1 MINMSIRWRL
11 IFLSTVSVL
20 IMFGFTV
27 NEVLK
32 NEKKMNH
39 LETTRIKV
47 EALQSF
53 NTISSDAYRWLV
65 LSNDSSEKGLLLLKL
80 KTDLTRLAQYEKQ
93 LQQFDSNWTVEPQLV
108 ELKSVLE
115 RLARVTS
122 SINRDAS
129 QVTDNNTQLTERAFD
144 LLKGVLMELSE
155 YRINIVDEKVSQAN
169 AMFINLTHYV
179 FWTQREA
186 WLSYRLYR
194 SPELI
199 DQYLLSYVGAL
210 ERQQQLL
217 DMFFRSGSR
226 SSEIRKL
233 LSTFSKD
240 EFQNRFTDRILKGDF
255 SSPEI
260 YEHVE
265 GLERKKLAISK
276 AVGAYTKQLQFD
288 LTNNIAQQK
297 KQTLIMTLL
306 ILAISGVLLWLGV
319 ATSLRL
325 NRNLSIILRGGS
337 ECADSYGEPK
347 VIQIQ
352 GNDELTE
359 FTETLNRVMERN
371 YLHNKELITA
381 KEDAISANKAKSAF
395 LANMSHEIRTPLN
408 GIIGMAEILSQSQLS
423 ANQQEVLGDIESS
436 SHSLLV
442 LLNDILDLSKI
453 ESGNLMLSP
462 HNADLREAVYDSV
475 SVILSKAI
483 SKDIELDINIDYQ
496 TPQQLFFDEYRVRQ
510 VLTNLLSNAIKFT
523 SKGTITTDIAYTSMS
538 MGRGKLE
545 CSVSDTGI
553 GIEPEKLE
561 SIFEPFTQE
570 DGSITRQF
578 GGTGLGL
585 AICRQLVDLMG
596 GYITARSV
604 KGEGSTFTFCL
615 YVDVVEAPVQTFDNL
630 SRATIISN
638 SFNYLDQL
646 VKECER
652 LNVRANVVS
661 SIAAL
666 SESVKESDLILYCHT
681 LHHSMEKDLA
691 TLKVIYP
698 LARVIVCQHHLFKT
712 NLITET
718 VHSTHT
724 LPFLGRRFLTS
735 LQSLDVGEEQ
745 ASAVEP
751 KDEEVRSLNRR
762 ILIVEDNLMNQK
774 IASFFLEQA
783 GYEYLIASNG
793 QEAVDVITQGA
804 QFDAI
809 LMDCMM
815 PVMDGI
821 TATRAIRQWETTQ
834 QAAPL
839 PIIALTASVLEED
852 IKDCFEAG
860 MNAYLPKPYKSHQLY
875 DLFSS
880 LDIV

>member
-11 IFLSTVSVL
+11 ILLTTVSV
-20 IMFGFTV
+20 ITMFGFTV
-27 NEVLK
+27 NQVIK
-32 NEKKMNH
+32 NDTKMKN

-53 NTISSDAYRWLV
+53 NTVSSNAHRWLV
-65 LSNDSSEKGLLLLKL
+65 LSNDSSEKGQLLLTLQSELDRLSQYGARLKQSDENL
-80 KTDLTRLAQYEKQ
+80 NIEPLLT
-93 LQQFDSNWTVEPQLV
+93 
-108 ELKSVLE
+108 ELKNVVMSLTN
-115 RLARVTS
+115 A
-122 SINRDAS
+122 
-129 QVTDNNTQLTERAFD
+129 TQGSGNQALIEKAFG
-144 LLKGVLMELSE
+144 LLKGVLLQLSE
-155 YRINIVDEKVSQAN
+155 YRVALLDEDISQAD
-169 AMFINLTHYV
+169 AMFVHLTNYV
-179 FWTQREA
+179 FWSQREA
-186 WLSYRLYR
+186 WLSYSLYR
-194 SPELI
+194 SPEQKN
-199 DQYLLSYVGAL
+199 QYLLSYISAL
-210 ERQQQLL
+210 DRQQQLL
-217 DMFFRSGSR
+217 ETFFQSDT
-226 SSEIRKL
+226 SSPSIRQL
-233 LSTFSKD
+233 LNTVSQD
-240 EFQNRFTDRILKGDF
+240 EFQDKFATRILEGEL
-255 SSPEI
+255 SSPEV
-260 YEHVE
+260 YEHLKS
-265 GLERKKLAISK
+265 LEVKKRAISQ
-276 AVGAYTKQLQFD
+276 AISAYTKQLQFD
-288 LTNNIAQQK
+288 LTNNIALQK
-297 KQTLIMTLL
+297 RQTLVISFL
-306 ILAISGVLLWLGV
+306 ILAVSGVLLWLG
-319 ATSLRL
+319 AMISIRL
-325 NRNLSIILRGGS
+325 NRNLSMILKGVS
-337 ECADSYGEPK
+337 ECADNDGKPNTIKIE
-347 VIQIQ
+347 
-352 GNDELTE
+352 GNDELAE

-371 YLHNKELITA
+371 YLRNQELIAA
-381 KEDAISANKAKSAF
+381 KEDAVSANKAKSAF

-408 GIIGMAEILSQSQLS
+408 GIIGMAEILSQSKLS
-423 ANQQEVLGDIESS
+423 PNQQEVLGDIESS

-453 ESGNLMLSP
+453 ELGNLMLSP

-483 SKDIELDINIDYQ
+483 SKDIELDVNIDSQ
-496 TPQQLFFDEYRVRQ
+496 TPPQLFFDEYRVRQ

-523 SKGTITTDIAYTSMS
+523 SNGIITTDIAYTPMS

-570 DGSITRQF
+570 DGNITRQF

-615 YVDVVEAPVQTFDNL
+615 HVDVVETQVQSFENL
-630 SRATIISN
+630 NRATIISN

-652 LNVRANVVS
+652 LNIKPKVVGAIS
-661 SIAAL
+661 SLDEEI
-666 SESVKESDLILYCHT
+666 KESDFVLYCHT
-681 LHHSMEKDLA
+681 LHHSLQSDLA
-691 TLKVIYP
+691 ALKEQYP
-698 LARVIVCQHHLFKT
+698 LDRVIVCQHHLFKT
-712 NLITET
+712 NLITES

-724 LPFLGRRFLTS
+724 LPFLGRRFLNS
-735 LQSLDVGEEQ
+735 LLSLDANEEPVPE
-745 ASAVEP
+745 AKSE
-751 KDEEVRSLNRR
+751 KEEVRPLNRR

-804 QFDAI
+804 QFDAV

-821 TATRAIRQWETTQ
+821 TATRAIRQWESEQQTT
-834 QAAPL
+834 PL

-852 IKDCFEAG
+852 IKDCFDAG

>member
-1 MINMSIRWRL
+1 
-11 IFLSTVSVL
+11 
-20 IMFGFTV
+20 MFGFTV

-32 NEKKMNH
+32 NDEKMNH

-47 EALQSF
+47 EALQFF
-53 NTISSDAYRWLV
+53 NTVSSDAYRWLV
-65 LSNDSSEKGLLLLKL
+65 LSNDSPEKGQLLLTLQSEL
-80 KTDLTRLAQYEKQ
+80 DRLTQYGMRLQR
-93 LQQFDSNWTVEPQLV
+93 FDSNWSIDPQLA
-108 ELKSVLE
+108 ELKKLLMI
-115 RLARVTS
+115 LASTPET
-122 SINRDAS
+122 
-129 QVTDNNTQLTERAFD
+129 TDSRKLTERAFD
-144 LLKGVLMELSE
+144 LLKDVLMELSE
-155 YRINIVDEKVSQAN
+155 YRMALVDGNIGQAE

-186 WLSYRLYR
+186 WLSFSLYR
-194 SPELI
+194 SPELRN
-199 DQYLLSYVGAL
+199 QYLLSYVGAL

-217 DMFFRSGSR
+217 DTFFRSDTR
-226 SSEIRKL
+226 SPEIRQL
-233 LSTFSKD
+233 LNAVAKD
-240 EFQNRFTDRILKGDF
+240 DFQDKFISRILKGDF

-260 YEHVE
+260 YQHLKS
-265 GLERKKLAISK
+265 LEVKKRAISN
-276 AVGAYTKQLQFD
+276 AIGAYTNQIQFE
-288 LTNNIAQQK
+288 LTKNIALQK
-297 KQTLIMTLL
+297 RQTLVMTLL
-306 ILAISGVLLWLGV
+306 ILIASGVLMWLGV

-325 NRNLSIILRGGS
+325 NRNLSIILKGVS
-337 ECADSYGEPK
+337 ECADSYGQPK
-347 VIQIQ
+347 VICIQ
-352 GNDELTE
+352 GNDELAE

-423 ANQQEVLGDIESS
+423 PNQQEVLGDIESS

-475 SVILSKAI
+475 SVIQSKAI

-496 TPQQLFFDEYRVRQ
+496 TPSQLFFDEYRVRQ

-523 SKGTITTDIAYTSMS
+523 SKGTITTDIAYTPMS

-666 SESVKESDLILYCHT
+666 SESVKESDFILYCHT

-712 NLITET
+712 NLIRET

-745 ASAVEP
+745 TPQVEA

-804 QFDAI
+804 QFDAV

-821 TATRAIRQWETTQ
+821 TATRAIRQWEADQ
-834 QAAPL
+834 QVTPL

>member
-27 NEVLK
+27 NQVLK
-32 NEKKMNH
+32 NDKKMNN

-65 LSNDSSEKGLLLLKL
+65 LSNDSPDKGQLLLTLQSELGRLNQYGIKLQQSDSHWSIESQLMEL
-80 KTDLTRLAQYEKQ
+80 KTVLMSLA
-93 LQQFDSNWTVEPQLV
+93 
-108 ELKSVLE
+108 
-115 RLARVTS
+115 S
-122 SINRDAS
+122 SPENAE
-129 QVTDNNTQLTERAFD
+129 NEQLTERAFR
-144 LLKGVLMELSE
+144 LLKDVLMELSE
-155 YRINIVDEKVSQAN
+155 FHIALVDGNIDQTE
-169 AMFINLTHYV
+169 AMFIHLSNYV

-186 WLSYRLYR
+186 WLSYSLYR
-194 SPELI
+194 SPELRN
-199 DQYLLSYVGAL
+199 QYLLSYVGAL

-217 DMFFRSGSR
+217 DTFFRSDTR
-226 SSEIRKL
+226 SPEIRQL
-233 LSTFSKD
+233 LNAVAKD
-240 EFQNRFTDRILKGDF
+240 DFQAKFISRILKGDF

-260 YEHVE
+260 YEYLKS
-265 GLERKKLAISK
+265 LEIKKRAISK
-276 AVGAYTKQLQFD
+276 AISSYTKQLQFE
-288 LTNNIAQQK
+288 LTNNIALQK
-297 KQTLIMTLL
+297 RQTLVISLL
-306 ILAISGVLLWLGV
+306 ILVVSGVLLWLG
-319 ATSLRL
+319 AMTSIHL
-325 NRNLSIILRGGS
+325 NRNLSLILKGVS
-337 ECADSYGEPK
+337 ECADSDGKPK
-347 VIQIQ
+347 MIKID
-352 GNDELTE
+352 GNDELVE
-359 FTETLNRVMERN
+359 FTDTLNRVMERN
-371 YLHNKELITA
+371 YQHNQELVEA
-381 KEDAISANKAKSAF
+381 KEDAVSANKAKSAF

-408 GIIGMAEILSQSQLS
+408 GIIGMAEILSQSKLS
-423 ANQQEVLGDIESS
+423 PNQQEVLGDIESS

-483 SKDIELDINIDYQ
+483 SKDIELDVNIDSQ
-496 TPQQLFFDEYRVRQ
+496 TPAQLFFDEYRVRQ

-523 SKGTITTDIAYTSMS
+523 SNGTITTDIAYTPMS

-615 YVDVVEAPVQTFDNL
+615 YVDVVETQVQSFENL
-630 SRATIISN
+630 NRATIISN

-652 LNVRANVVS
+652 LNIKPKVVGSVS
-661 SIAAL
+661 SLDEEI
-666 SESVKESDLILYCHT
+666 KGSDFVLYCHT
-681 LHHSMEKDLA
+681 LHHSLQSDLA
-691 TLKVIYP
+691 ALKTQYP
-698 LARVIVCQHHLFKT
+698 LDRVIVCQHHLFKT
-712 NLITET
+712 NLITES

-724 LPFLGRRFLTS
+724 LPFLGRRFLNS
-735 LQSLDVGEEQ
+735 LLSLDANEELVPE
-745 ASAVEP
+745 AKSE
-751 KDEEVRSLNRR
+751 KEEVRPLNRR

-783 GYEYLIASNG
+783 GYEYLITSNG

-804 QFDAI
+804 QFDAV

-821 TATRAIRQWETTQ
+821 TATRAIRQWELEQ
-834 QAAPL
+834 QATPL

-852 IKDCFEAG
+852 IKDCFDAG

>member
-1 MINMSIRWRL
+1 
-11 IFLSTVSVL
+11 
-20 IMFGFTV
+20 MFGFTV
-27 NEVLK
+27 NQVLK
-32 NEKKMNH
+32 NDKKMNN

-65 LSNDSSEKGLLLLKL
+65 LSNDSPDKGQLLLTLQSELGRLNQYGIKLQQSDSHWSIESQLMEL
-80 KTDLTRLAQYEKQ
+80 KTVLMSLA
-93 LQQFDSNWTVEPQLV
+93 
-108 ELKSVLE
+108 
-115 RLARVTS
+115 S
-122 SINRDAS
+122 SPENAE
-129 QVTDNNTQLTERAFD
+129 NEQLTERAFR
-144 LLKGVLMELSE
+144 LLKDVLMELSE
-155 YRINIVDEKVSQAN
+155 FHIALVDGNIDQTE
-169 AMFINLTHYV
+169 AMFIHLSNYV

-186 WLSYRLYR
+186 WLSYSLYR
-194 SPELI
+194 SPELRN
-199 DQYLLSYVGAL
+199 QYLLSYVGAL

-217 DMFFRSGSR
+217 DTFFRSDTR
-226 SSEIRKL
+226 SPEIRQL
-233 LSTFSKD
+233 LNAVAKD
-240 EFQNRFTDRILKGDF
+240 DFQAKFISRILKGDF

-260 YEHVE
+260 YEHLKS
-265 GLERKKLAISK
+265 LEIKKRAISK
-276 AVGAYTKQLQFD
+276 AISSYTKQLQFE
-288 LTNNIAQQK
+288 LTNNIALQK
-297 KQTLIMTLL
+297 RQTLVISLL
-306 ILAISGVLLWLGV
+306 ILVVSGVLLWLGGM
-319 ATSLRL
+319 TSIHL
-325 NRNLSIILRGGS
+325 NRNLSLILKGVS
-337 ECADSYGEPK
+337 ECADSDGKPK
-347 VIQIQ
+347 MIKID
-352 GNDELTE
+352 GNDELVE
-359 FTETLNRVMERN
+359 FTDTLNRVMERN
-371 YLHNKELITA
+371 YQHNQELVEA
-381 KEDAISANKAKSAF
+381 KEDAVSANKAKSAF

-408 GIIGMAEILSQSQLS
+408 GMIGMAEILSQSKLS
-423 ANQQEVLGDIESS
+423 PNQQEVLGDIESS

-483 SKDIELDINIDYQ
+483 SKDIELDVNIDSQ
-496 TPQQLFFDEYRVRQ
+496 TPAQLFFDEYRVRQ

-523 SKGTITTDIAYTSMS
+523 SNGTITTDIAYTPMS

-615 YVDVVEAPVQTFDNL
+615 YVDVVETQVQSFENL
-630 SRATIISN
+630 NRATIISN

-652 LNVRANVVS
+652 LNIKPKVVGSIS
-661 SIAAL
+661 SLDEEI
-666 SESVKESDLILYCHT
+666 KESDFVLYCHT
-681 LHHSMEKDLA
+681 LHHSLQSDLA
-691 TLKVIYP
+691 ALKTQYP
-698 LARVIVCQHHLFKT
+698 LDRVIVCQHHLFKT
-712 NLITET
+712 NLITES

-724 LPFLGRRFLTS
+724 LPFLGRRFLNS
-735 LQSLDVGEEQ
+735 LLSLDANEELVPE
-745 ASAVEP
+745 AKSE
-751 KDEEVRSLNRR
+751 KEEVRPLNRR

-783 GYEYLIASNG
+783 GYEYLITSNG

-804 QFDAI
+804 QFDAV

-821 TATRAIRQWETTQ
+821 TATRAIRQWELEQ
-834 QAAPL
+834 QATPL

-852 IKDCFEAG
+852 IKDCFDAG

>member
-1 MINMSIRWRL
+1 
-11 IFLSTVSVL
+11 
-20 IMFGFTV
+20 MFGFTV

-32 NEKKMNH
+32 NDEKMNH

-47 EALQSF
+47 EALQFF
-53 NTISSDAYRWLV
+53 NTVSSDAYRWLV
-65 LSNDSSEKGLLLLKL
+65 LSNDSPEKGQLLLTLQSEL
-80 KTDLTRLAQYEKQ
+80 DRLTQYGMRLQR
-93 LQQFDSNWTVEPQLV
+93 FDSNWSIDPQLA
-108 ELKSVLE
+108 ELKKLLMI
-115 RLARVTS
+115 LASTPET
-122 SINRDAS
+122 
-129 QVTDNNTQLTERAFD
+129 TDSRKLTERAFD
-144 LLKGVLMELSE
+144 LLKDVLMELSE
-155 YRINIVDEKVSQAN
+155 YRMALVDGNIGQAE

-186 WLSYRLYR
+186 WLSFSLNR
-194 SPELI
+194 SPEFKN
-199 DQYLLSYVGAL
+199 QYLLSYVAAL

-217 DMFFRSGSR
+217 DTFFRSDTR
-226 SSEIRKL
+226 SPNIRQL
-233 LSTFSKD
+233 LNAVAKD
-240 EFQNRFTDRILKGDF
+240 EFQDKFTSRILKGDF

-260 YEHVE
+260 YQHLKS
-265 GLERKKLAISK
+265 LEVKKRAISN
-276 AVGAYTKQLQFD
+276 AIGAYTNQIQFE
-288 LTNNIAQQK
+288 LTKNIALQK
-297 KQTLIMTLL
+297 RQTLVMTLL
-306 ILAISGVLLWLGV
+306 ILIASGVLMRLGV

-325 NRNLSIILRGGS
+325 NKNLSIILKGVS
-337 ECADSYGEPK
+337 ECADSYGQPK
-347 VIQIQ
+347 VIRIQ
-352 GNDELTE
+352 GNDELAE

-423 ANQQEVLGDIESS
+423 PNQQEVLGDIESS

-453 ESGNLMLSP
+453 ESGNLMLSR

-475 SVILSKAI
+475 SVIQSKAI

-496 TPQQLFFDEYRVRQ
+496 TPSQLFFDEYRVRQ

-523 SKGTITTDIAYTSMS
+523 SKGTITTDIAYTPMS

-666 SESVKESDLILYCHT
+666 SESVKESDFILYCHT

-712 NLITET
+712 NLIRET

-745 ASAVEP
+745 TPQVEA

-804 QFDAI
+804 QFDAV

-821 TATRAIRQWETTQ
+821 TATRAIRQWEADQ
-834 QAAPL
+834 QVTPL

>member
-11 IFLSTVSVL
+11 IFLSTVSVF
-20 IMFGFTV
+20 IMFGFAV
-27 NEVLK
+27 NELLK
-32 NEKKMNH
+32 SDKTVAH
-39 LETTRIKV
+39 LEATRMRV

-53 NTISSDAYRWLV
+53 NAISGDAYQWIV
-65 LSNDSSEKGLLLLKL
+65 LSNDIPEKGQLLEKL
-80 KTDLTRLAQYEKQ
+80 NTELDQLAEYEKQ
-93 LQQFDSNWTVEPQLV
+93 LQRFDTNWSAEPQLI
-108 ELKSVLE
+108 ELKSALGNLVGVGSKQSDEE
-115 RLARVTS
+115 RLL
-122 SINRDAS
+122 
-129 QVTDNNTQLTERAFD
+129 LTERVFS
-144 LLKGVLMELSE
+144 LLQGVLMDLSK
-155 YRINIVDEKVSQAN
+155 YRIALMDAKISDTD
-169 AMFINLTHYV
+169 AMFVNLTNYM
-179 FWTQREA
+179 FWIQKEA

-194 SPELI
+194 SPNQKS
-199 DQYLLSYVGAL
+199 QYFLSYVGTL

-217 DMFFRSGSR
+217 DTFFRSGSHAT
-226 SSEIRKL
+226 ETEKL
-233 LSTFSKD
+233 LNAFYKENVQD
-240 EFQNRFTDRILKGDF
+240 NFTARILEGTF

-260 YEHVE
+260 YDHIKS
-265 GLERKKLAISK
+265 LELKEQTISK
-276 AVGAYTKQLQFD
+276 AVGAFTEQLQSE
-288 LTNNIAQQK
+288 LTKNITLQQR
-297 KQTLIMTLL
+297 QTLIMTSL
-306 ILAISGVLLWLGV
+306 ILVVSGVLLWLGI
-319 ATSLRL
+319 ATSIRL
-325 NRNLSIILRGGS
+325 NKNLSLILKGGS
-337 ECADSYGEPK
+337 ECADSYGKPK
-347 VIQIQ
+347 VIQIE
-352 GNDELTE
+352 GNDELAQ

-371 YLHNKELITA
+371 YQHNKELIEA

-408 GIIGMAEILSQSQLS
+408 GIIGMTEILSQSQLNS
-423 ANQQEVLGDIESS
+423 NQQEVLGDIESS

-442 LLNDILDLSKI
+442 LLNEILDLSKI

-462 HNADLREAVYDSV
+462 HNADLRESVYDSV
-475 SVILSKAI
+475 SVVLSKAI
-483 SKDIELDINIDYQ
+483 SKDIELDINIDSHI
-496 TPQQLFFDEYRVRQ
+496 PSKLFFDEYRVKQ

-523 SKGTITTDIAYTSMS
+523 SKGTITTDIVYTQVSLD
-538 MGRGKLE
+538 RGKVE
-545 CSVSDTGI
+545 CSVTDTGV

-585 AICRQLVDLMG
+585 AICRQLVDLMD

-604 KGEGSTFTFCL
+604 KGEGATFTFCL
-615 YVDVVEAPVQTFDNL
+615 YVDIVDTHVQTFDNL
-630 SRATIISN
+630 SCATIISN

-652 LNVRANVVS
+652 LNIRPNAVS
-661 SIAAL
+661 SMSAL
-666 SESVKESDLILYCHT
+666 DDSLKESDFILYCHT
-681 LHHSMEKDLA
+681 LYHSMENDLA
-691 TLKVIYP
+691 ELKALYP
-698 LARVIVCQHHLFKT
+698 LTRVIVCQHHLFKT
-712 NLITET
+712 NLITES

-724 LPFLGRRFLTS
+724 LPFLGQRFLNS
-735 LQSLDVGEEQ
+735 LRSLDIGGEQ
-745 ASAVEP
+745 VRQVEP
-751 KDEEVRSLNRR
+751 NDKEVRSLNRR

-793 QEAVDVITQGA
+793 QEALDVITQGA

-821 TATRAIRQWETTQ
+821 TATKAIREWELDQ
-834 QAAPL
+834 EAIPL

-860 MNAYLPKPYKSHQLY
+860 MNAYLAKPYKSHQLY

>member
-1 MINMSIRWRL
+1 
-11 IFLSTVSVL
+11 
-20 IMFGFTV
+20 MFGFTV

-32 NEKKMNH
+32 NDEKMNH

-53 NTISSDAYRWLV
+53 NTVSSDAYRWLV
-65 LSNDSSEKGLLLLKL
+65 LSNDSPEKGQLLLTLQSEL
-80 KTDLTRLAQYEKQ
+80 DRLTQYGMR
-93 LQQFDSNWTVEPQLV
+93 LQQFDSNWSIEPQLA
-108 ELKSVLE
+108 ELKKLLMS
-115 RLARVTS
+115 LASTTET
-122 SINRDAS
+122 
-129 QVTDNNTQLTERAFD
+129 TDSRQLTERAFD
-144 LLKGVLMELSE
+144 LLKDVLIELSE
-155 YRINIVDEKVSQAN
+155 YRMALVDGNIGQAE

-186 WLSYRLYR
+186 WLSFSLYR
-194 SPELI
+194 SPEFKN
-199 DQYLLSYVGAL
+199 QYLLSYVGAL

-217 DMFFRSGSR
+217 DTFFRSDTR
-226 SSEIRKL
+226 SPNIRQL
-233 LSTFSKD
+233 LNAVAKD
-240 EFQNRFTDRILKGDF
+240 EFQDKFTSRILKGDF

-260 YEHVE
+260 YQHLKS
-265 GLERKKLAISK
+265 LEVKKRAISN
-276 AVGAYTKQLQFD
+276 AIGAYTNQIQFE
-288 LTNNIAQQK
+288 LTKNIALQK
-297 KQTLIMTLL
+297 RQTLVMTLL
-306 ILAISGVLLWLGV
+306 ILIASGVLMWLGV

-325 NRNLSIILRGGS
+325 NKNLSIILKGVS
-337 ECADSYGEPK
+337 ECADSYGQPK
-347 VIQIQ
+347 VIHIQ
-352 GNDELTE
+352 GNDELAE
-359 FTETLNRVMERN
+359 FTETLNRVMERS

-423 ANQQEVLGDIESS
+423 PNQQEVLGDIESS

-475 SVILSKAI
+475 SVIQSKAI

-496 TPQQLFFDEYRVRQ
+496 TPSQLFFDEYRVRQ

-523 SKGTITTDIAYTSMS
+523 SKGTITTDIAYTPMS

-666 SESVKESDLILYCHT
+666 SESVKESDFILYCHT

-691 TLKVIYP
+691 TLKAIYP

-745 ASAVEP
+745 TPQVEA

-804 QFDAI
+804 QFDAV

-821 TATRAIRQWETTQ
+821 TATRAIRQWEADQ
-834 QAAPL
+834 QVTPL

>member
-11 IFLSTVSVL
+11 IFLSTVSVF
-20 IMFGFTV
+20 IMFGFAV
-27 NEVLK
+27 NELLK
-32 NEKKMNH
+32 NDKTVAH
-39 LETTRIKV
+39 LEATRMRV

-53 NTISSDAYRWLV
+53 NAVSGDAYQWIV
-65 LSNDSSEKGLLLLKL
+65 LSNDIPEKGQLLEKLNTELDLL
-80 KTDLTRLAQYEKQ
+80 AENEKQ
-93 LQQFDSNWTVEPQLV
+93 LQRFDTNWSAEPQLI
-108 ELKSVLE
+108 ELKSALGNLVGVGSKQSDEE
-115 RLARVTS
+115 RLL
-122 SINRDAS
+122 
-129 QVTDNNTQLTERAFD
+129 LTERVFS
-144 LLKGVLMELSE
+144 LLQGVLMDLSK
-155 YRINIVDEKVSQAN
+155 YRIALMDAKISDTD
-169 AMFINLTHYV
+169 AMFVNLTNYM
-179 FWTQREA
+179 FWIQKET

-194 SPELI
+194 SPNQKS
-199 DQYLLSYVGAL
+199 QYFLSYVGTL

-217 DMFFRSGSR
+217 DTLFRSGSHAT
-226 SSEIRKL
+226 ETEKL
-233 LSTFSKD
+233 LNAFYKENVQD
-240 EFQNRFTDRILKGDF
+240 NFTARILEGTF

-260 YEHVE
+260 YDHIKS
-265 GLERKKLAISK
+265 LELKEQTISK
-276 AVGAYTKQLQFD
+276 AVGAFTEQLQSE
-288 LTNNIAQQK
+288 LTKNITLQQR
-297 KQTLIMTLL
+297 QTLIMTSL
-306 ILAISGVLLWLGV
+306 ILVVSGVLLWLGI
-319 ATSLRL
+319 ATSIRL
-325 NRNLSIILRGGS
+325 NKNLSLILKGGS
-337 ECADSYGEPK
+337 ECADSYGKPK
-347 VIQIQ
+347 VIQIE
-352 GNDELTE
+352 GNDELAQ

-371 YLHNKELITA
+371 YQHNKELIEA

-408 GIIGMAEILSQSQLS
+408 GIIGMTEILSQSQLN

-442 LLNDILDLSKI
+442 LLNEILDLSKI

-462 HNADLREAVYDSV
+462 HNADLRESVYDSV
-475 SVILSKAI
+475 SVVLSKAI
-483 SKDIELDINIDYQ
+483 SKDIELDINIDSHI
-496 TPQQLFFDEYRVRQ
+496 PSKLFFDEYRVKQ

-523 SKGTITTDIAYTSMS
+523 SKGTITTDIVYTQVSLD
-538 MGRGKLE
+538 RGKVE
-545 CSVSDTGI
+545 CSVTDTGV
-553 GIEPEKLE
+553 GIESEKLE

-585 AICRQLVDLMG
+585 AICRQLVDLMD

-604 KGEGSTFTFCL
+604 KGEGATFTFCL
-615 YVDVVEAPVQTFDNL
+615 YVDIVDTHVQTFDNL
-630 SRATIISN
+630 SCATIISN

-652 LNVRANVVS
+652 LNIRPNVVS
-661 SIAAL
+661 SMSAL
-666 SESVKESDLILYCHT
+666 DESLKESDFILYCHT
-681 LHHSMEKDLA
+681 LYHSMENDLA
-691 TLKVIYP
+691 ELKALYP
-698 LARVIVCQHHLFKT
+698 LTRVIVCQHHLFKT
-712 NLITET
+712 NLITES

-724 LPFLGRRFLTS
+724 LPFLGQRFLNS
-735 LQSLDVGEEQ
+735 LQSLDVGGEQ
-745 ASAVEP
+745 VRQVEP
-751 KDEEVRSLNRR
+751 NDKEVRSLNRR

-793 QEAVDVITQGA
+793 QEALDVITQGA

-821 TATRAIRQWETTQ
+821 TATKAIREWELDQ
-834 QAAPL
+834 EAIPL

-860 MNAYLPKPYKSHQLY
+860 MNAYLAKPYKSHQLY

>member
-11 IFLSTVSVL
+11 ILLTTVSVI

-27 NEVLK
+27 NQVFK
-32 NEKKMNH
+32 NDTKMNN
-39 LETTRIKV
+39 LETTRVKV

-53 NTISSDAYRWLV
+53 NTVSSNAHRWLV
-65 LSNDSSEKGLLLLKL
+65 LSNDSSEKGQLLLTLQSELDRLSQYGARLKQSDENL
-80 KTDLTRLAQYEKQ
+80 NIEPLLT
-93 LQQFDSNWTVEPQLV
+93 
-108 ELKSVLE
+108 ELKNVIMSLTN
-115 RLARVTS
+115 VTPGS
-122 SINRDAS
+122 GNQALIDK
-129 QVTDNNTQLTERAFD
+129 AFG
-144 LLKGVLMELSE
+144 LLKGVLLQLSE
-155 YRINIVDEKVSQAN
+155 YRVALLDEDISQAD
-169 AMFINLTHYV
+169 AMFVHLTNYV
-179 FWTQREA
+179 FWSQREA
-186 WLSYRLYR
+186 WLSYSLYR
-194 SPELI
+194 SPEQKN
-199 DQYLLSYVGAL
+199 QYLLSYISAL
-210 ERQQQLL
+210 DRQQQLL
-217 DMFFRSGSR
+217 ETFFQSDT
-226 SSEIRKL
+226 SSPSIRQL
-233 LSTFSKD
+233 LNTVSQD
-240 EFQNRFTDRILKGDF
+240 EFQDKFATRILEGEL
-255 SSPEI
+255 SSPEV
-260 YEHVE
+260 YEHLKS
-265 GLERKKLAISK
+265 LEVKKRAISQ
-276 AVGAYTKQLQFD
+276 AISAYTKQLQFD
-288 LTNNIAQQK
+288 LTNNIALQK
-297 KQTLIMTLL
+297 RQTLVISFW
-306 ILAISGVLLWLGV
+306 ILAVSGVLLWLG
-319 ATSLRL
+319 AMISIRL
-325 NRNLSIILRGGS
+325 NRNLSMILKGVS
-337 ECADSYGEPK
+337 ECADNDGKPNTIKIE
-347 VIQIQ
+347 
-352 GNDELTE
+352 GNDELAE
-359 FTETLNRVMERN
+359 FTETLNRVIERN
-371 YLHNKELITA
+371 YLRNQELIEA
-381 KEDAISANKAKSAF
+381 KEDAVSANKAKSAF

-408 GIIGMAEILSQSQLS
+408 GIIGMAEILSQSKLS
-423 ANQQEVLGDIESS
+423 PNQQEVLGDIESS

-483 SKDIELDINIDYQ
+483 SKDIELDVNIDSQ
-496 TPQQLFFDEYRVRQ
+496 TPPQLFFDEYRVRQ

-523 SKGTITTDIAYTSMS
+523 SNGTITTDIAYAPMS

-615 YVDVVEAPVQTFDNL
+615 YVDVVETQVQSFENL
-630 SRATIISN
+630 NRATIISN

-652 LNVRANVVS
+652 LNIKPKVVGSIS
-661 SIAAL
+661 SLDEEI
-666 SESVKESDLILYCHT
+666 KESDFVLYCHS
-681 LHHSMEKDLA
+681 LHHSLQSDLA
-691 TLKVIYP
+691 ALKERYP
-698 LARVIVCQHHLFKT
+698 LDRVIVCQHHLFKT
-712 NLITET
+712 NLITES

-724 LPFLGRRFLTS
+724 LPFLGRRFLNS
-735 LQSLDVGEEQ
+735 LLSLDANEEPVLE
-745 ASAVEP
+745 AKSE
-751 KDEEVRSLNRR
+751 KEEVRLLNRR

-804 QFDAI
+804 QFDAV

-821 TATRAIRQWETTQ
+821 TATRAIRQWESEQQTT
-834 QAAPL
+834 PL

-852 IKDCFEAG
+852 IKDCFDAG

>member
-27 NEVLK
+27 NQVLK
-32 NEKKMNH
+32 NDKKMNN

-65 LSNDSSEKGLLLLKL
+65 LSNDSPDKGQLLLTLQSELGRLNQYGIKLQQSDSHWSIESQLMEL
-80 KTDLTRLAQYEKQ
+80 KTVLMSLA
-93 LQQFDSNWTVEPQLV
+93 
-108 ELKSVLE
+108 
-115 RLARVTS
+115 S
-122 SINRDAS
+122 SPENAE
-129 QVTDNNTQLTERAFD
+129 NEQLTERAFR
-144 LLKGVLMELSE
+144 LLKDVLMELSE
-155 YRINIVDEKVSQAN
+155 FHIALVDGNIDQTE
-169 AMFINLTHYV
+169 AMFIHLSNYV

-186 WLSYRLYR
+186 WLSYSLYR
-194 SPELI
+194 SPELRN
-199 DQYLLSYVGAL
+199 QYLLSYVGAL

-217 DMFFRSGSR
+217 DTFFRSDTR
-226 SSEIRKL
+226 SPEIRQL
-233 LSTFSKD
+233 LNAVAKD
-240 EFQNRFTDRILKGDF
+240 DFQAKFISRILKGDF

-260 YEHVE
+260 YEHLKS
-265 GLERKKLAISK
+265 LEIKKRAISK
-276 AVGAYTKQLQFD
+276 AISSYTKQLQFE
-288 LTNNIAQQK
+288 LTNNIALQK
-297 KQTLIMTLL
+297 RQTLVISLL
-306 ILAISGVLLWLGV
+306 ILVVSGVLLWLG
-319 ATSLRL
+319 AMTSIHL
-325 NRNLSIILRGGS
+325 NRNLSLILKGVS
-337 ECADSYGEPK
+337 ECADNDGKPNTIKIE
-347 VIQIQ
+347 
-352 GNDELTE
+352 GNDELAE
-359 FTETLNRVMERN
+359 FTETLNRVMERTYQRN
-371 YLHNKELITA
+371 QELIEA
-381 KEDAISANKAKSAF
+381 KEDAVSANKAKSAF

-408 GIIGMAEILSQSQLS
+408 GIIGMAEILSQSKLS
-423 ANQQEVLGDIESS
+423 PNQQEVLGDIESS

-483 SKDIELDINIDYQ
+483 SKDIELDVNIDSQ
-496 TPQQLFFDEYRVRQ
+496 TPPQLFFDEYRVRQ

-523 SKGTITTDIAYTSMS
+523 SNGTITTDIAYTPMS

-615 YVDVVEAPVQTFDNL
+615 YVDVVETQVQSFENL
-630 SRATIISN
+630 NRATIISN

-652 LNVRANVVS
+652 LNIKPKVVGSVS
-661 SIAAL
+661 SLDEEI
-666 SESVKESDLILYCHT
+666 KGSDFVLYCHT
-681 LHHSMEKDLA
+681 LHHSLQSDLA
-691 TLKVIYP
+691 ALKTQYP
-698 LARVIVCQHHLFKT
+698 LDRVIVCQHHLFKT
-712 NLITET
+712 NLITES

-724 LPFLGRRFLTS
+724 LPFLGRRFLNS
-735 LQSLDVGEEQ
+735 LLSLDANEELVPE
-745 ASAVEP
+745 AKSE
-751 KDEEVRSLNRR
+751 KEEVRPLNRR

-783 GYEYLIASNG
+783 GYEYLITSNG

-804 QFDAI
+804 QFDAV

-821 TATRAIRQWETTQ
+821 TATRAIRQWELEQ
-834 QAAPL
+834 QATPL

-852 IKDCFEAG
+852 IKDCFDAG

>member
-11 IFLSTVSVL
+11 ILLTTVSVI

-27 NEVLK
+27 NQVIK
-32 NEKKMNH
+32 NDTKMKN

-53 NTISSDAYRWLV
+53 DTVSSNAHRWLV
-65 LSNDSSEKGLLLLKL
+65 LSNDSSEKGQLLLTLQSELDRLSQYGARLKQSDENL
-80 KTDLTRLAQYEKQ
+80 
-93 LQQFDSNWTVEPQLV
+93 NIEPQLT
-108 ELKSVLE
+108 ELKNVVMSL
-115 RLARVTS
+115 T
-122 SINRDAS
+122 
-129 QVTDNNTQLTERAFD
+129 NTTQGSGNQALTEKAFG
-144 LLKGVLMELSE
+144 LLKGVLLQLSE
-155 YRINIVDEKVSQAN
+155 YRVALLDEDISQAD
-169 AMFINLTHYV
+169 AMFVHLTNYV
-179 FWTQREA
+179 FWSQREA
-186 WLSYRLYR
+186 WLSYSLYR
-194 SPELI
+194 SPKQKN
-199 DQYLLSYVGAL
+199 QYLLSYISAL
-210 ERQQQLL
+210 DRQQQLL
-217 DMFFRSGSR
+217 ETFFQSDT
-226 SSEIRKL
+226 SSPSIRQL
-233 LSTFSKD
+233 LNTVSQD
-240 EFQNRFTDRILKGDF
+240 EFQDKFATRILEGEL
-255 SSPEI
+255 SSPEV
-260 YEHVE
+260 YEHLKS
-265 GLERKKLAISK
+265 LEVKKRAISQ
-276 AVGAYTKQLQFD
+276 AISAYTKQLQFD
-288 LTNNIAQQK
+288 LTNNIALQK
-297 KQTLIMTLL
+297 RQTLVISFL
-306 ILAISGVLLWLGV
+306 ILAVSGVLLWLG
-319 ATSLRL
+319 AMISIRL
-325 NRNLSIILRGGS
+325 NRNLSMILKGVS
-337 ECADSYGEPK
+337 ECADNDGKPNTIKIE
-347 VIQIQ
+347 
-352 GNDELTE
+352 GNDELAE

-371 YLHNKELITA
+371 YLRNQELIAA
-381 KEDAISANKAKSAF
+381 KEDAVSANKAKSAF

-408 GIIGMAEILSQSQLS
+408 GIIGMAEILSQSKLS
-423 ANQQEVLGDIESS
+423 PNQQEVLGDIESS

-483 SKDIELDINIDYQ
+483 SKDIELDVNIDSQ
-496 TPQQLFFDEYRVRQ
+496 TPPQLFFDEYRVRQ

-523 SKGTITTDIAYTSMS
+523 SNGTITTDIAYTPMS

-615 YVDVVEAPVQTFDNL
+615 YVDVVETQVQSFENL
-630 SRATIISN
+630 NRATIISN

-652 LNVRANVVS
+652 LNIKPKVVGSIS
-661 SIAAL
+661 SLNEEI
-666 SESVKESDLILYCHT
+666 KESDFVLYCHT
-681 LHHSMEKDLA
+681 LHHSLQSDLA
-691 TLKVIYP
+691 ALKEQYP
-698 LARVIVCQHHLFKT
+698 LDRVIVCQHHLFKT
-712 NLITET
+712 NLITES

-724 LPFLGRRFLTS
+724 LPFLGRRFLNS
-735 LQSLDVGEEQ
+735 LLSLDANEEPVPE
-745 ASAVEP
+745 AKSE
-751 KDEEVRSLNRR
+751 KEEVRPLNRR

-804 QFDAI
+804 QFDAV

-821 TATRAIRQWETTQ
+821 TATRAIRQWESEQQTT
-834 QAAPL
+834 PL

-852 IKDCFEAG
+852 IKDCFDAG

>member
-27 NEVLK
+27 NQVLK
-32 NEKKMNH
+32 NDKKMNN

-65 LSNDSSEKGLLLLKL
+65 LSNDSPDKGQLLLTLQSELGRLNQYGIKLQQSDSHWSIESQLMEL
-80 KTDLTRLAQYEKQ
+80 KTVLMSLA
-93 LQQFDSNWTVEPQLV
+93 
-108 ELKSVLE
+108 
-115 RLARVTS
+115 S
-122 SINRDAS
+122 SPENAE
-129 QVTDNNTQLTERAFD
+129 NEQLTERAFR
-144 LLKGVLMELSE
+144 LLKDVLMELSE
-155 YRINIVDEKVSQAN
+155 FHIALVDGNIDQTE
-169 AMFINLTHYV
+169 AMFIHLSNYV

-186 WLSYRLYR
+186 WLSYSLYR
-194 SPELI
+194 SPELRN
-199 DQYLLSYVGAL
+199 QYLLSYVGAL

-217 DMFFRSGSR
+217 DTFFRSDTR
-226 SSEIRKL
+226 SPEIRQL
-233 LSTFSKD
+233 LNAVAKD
-240 EFQNRFTDRILKGDF
+240 DFQAKFISRILKGDF

-260 YEHVE
+260 YEHLKS
-265 GLERKKLAISK
+265 LEIKKRAISK
-276 AVGAYTKQLQFD
+276 AISSYTKQLQFE
-288 LTNNIAQQK
+288 LTNNIALQK
-297 KQTLIMTLL
+297 RQTLVISLL
-306 ILAISGVLLWLGV
+306 ILVVSGVLLWLG
-319 ATSLRL
+319 AMTSIHL
-325 NRNLSIILRGGS
+325 NRNLSLILKGVS
-337 ECADSYGEPK
+337 ECADSDGKPK
-347 VIQIQ
+347 MIKID
-352 GNDELTE
+352 GNDELVE
-359 FTETLNRVMERN
+359 FTDTLNRVMERN
-371 YLHNKELITA
+371 YQHNQELVEA
-381 KEDAISANKAKSAF
+381 KEDAVSANKAKSAF

-408 GIIGMAEILSQSQLS
+408 GMIGMAEILSQSKLS
-423 ANQQEVLGDIESS
+423 PNQQEVLGDIESS

-483 SKDIELDINIDYQ
+483 SKDIELDVNIDSQ
-496 TPQQLFFDEYRVRQ
+496 TPAQLFFDEYRVRQ

-523 SKGTITTDIAYTSMS
+523 SNGTITTDIAYTPMS

-615 YVDVVEAPVQTFDNL
+615 YVDVVETQVQSFENL
-630 SRATIISN
+630 NRATIISN

-652 LNVRANVVS
+652 LNIKPKVVGSVS
-661 SIAAL
+661 SLDEEI
-666 SESVKESDLILYCHT
+666 KGSDFVLYCHT
-681 LHHSMEKDLA
+681 LHHSLQSDLA
-691 TLKVIYP
+691 ALKTQYP
-698 LARVIVCQHHLFKT
+698 LDRVIVCQHHLFKT
-712 NLITET
+712 NLITES

-724 LPFLGRRFLTS
+724 LPFLGRRFLNS
-735 LQSLDVGEEQ
+735 LLSLDANEELVPE
-745 ASAVEP
+745 AKSE
-751 KDEEVRSLNRR
+751 KEEVRPLNRR

-783 GYEYLIASNG
+783 GYEYLITSNG

-804 QFDAI
+804 QFDAV

-821 TATRAIRQWETTQ
+821 TATRAIRQWELEQ
-834 QAAPL
+834 QATPL

-852 IKDCFEAG
+852 IKDCFDAG

>member
-1 MINMSIRWRL
+1 MSIRWRL
-11 IFLSTVSVL
+11 IFLSTVSVF
-20 IMFGFTV
+20 IMFGFAV
-27 NEVLK
+27 NELLK
-32 NEKKMNH
+32 SDKTVAH
-39 LETTRIKV
+39 LEATRMRV

-53 NTISSDAYRWLV
+53 NAISGDAYQWIV
-65 LSNDSSEKGLLLLKL
+65 LSNDIPEKGQLLEKLNTELDLL
-80 KTDLTRLAQYEKQ
+80 AEYEKQ
-93 LQQFDSNWTVEPQLV
+93 LQRFDTNWSAEPQLI
-108 ELKSVLE
+108 ELKSALGNLVGVGSKQSDEE
-115 RLARVTS
+115 RLL
-122 SINRDAS
+122 
-129 QVTDNNTQLTERAFD
+129 LTERVFS
-144 LLKGVLMELSE
+144 LLQGVLMDLSK
-155 YRINIVDEKVSQAN
+155 YRIALMDAKISDTD
-169 AMFINLTHYV
+169 AMFVNLTNYV
-179 FWTQREA
+179 FWIQKEA

-194 SPELI
+194 SPNQKS
-199 DQYLLSYVGAL
+199 QYFLSYVGTL

-217 DMFFRSGSR
+217 DTLFRSGSHAT
-226 SSEIRKL
+226 ETEKL
-233 LSTFSKD
+233 LNAFYKENVQD
-240 EFQNRFTDRILKGDF
+240 NFTARILEGTF

-260 YEHVE
+260 YDHIKS
-265 GLERKKLAISK
+265 LELKEQTISK
-276 AVGAYTKQLQFD
+276 AVGAFTEQLQSE
-288 LTNNIAQQK
+288 LTKNITLQQR
-297 KQTLIMTLL
+297 QTLIMTSL
-306 ILAISGVLLWLGV
+306 ILVVSGVLLWLGI
-319 ATSLRL
+319 ATSIRL
-325 NRNLSIILRGGS
+325 NKNLSLILKGGS
-337 ECADSYGEPK
+337 ECADSYGKPK
-347 VIQIQ
+347 VIQIE
-352 GNDELTE
+352 GNDELAQ

-371 YLHNKELITA
+371 YQHNKELIEA

-408 GIIGMAEILSQSQLS
+408 GIIGMTEILSQSQLN

-442 LLNDILDLSKI
+442 LLNEILDLSKI

-462 HNADLREAVYDSV
+462 HNADLRESVYDSV
-475 SVILSKAI
+475 SVVLSKAI
-483 SKDIELDINIDYQ
+483 SKDIELDINIDSHI
-496 TPQQLFFDEYRVRQ
+496 PSKLFFDEYRVKQ

-523 SKGTITTDIAYTSMS
+523 SKGTITTDIVYTQVSLD
-538 MGRGKLE
+538 RGKVE
-545 CSVSDTGI
+545 CSVTDTGV
-553 GIEPEKLE
+553 GIESEKLE

-585 AICRQLVDLMG
+585 AICRQLVDLMD

-604 KGEGSTFTFCL
+604 KGEGATFTFCL
-615 YVDVVEAPVQTFDNL
+615 YVDIVDTHVQTFDNL
-630 SRATIISN
+630 SCATIISN

-652 LNVRANVVS
+652 LNIRPNVVS
-661 SIAAL
+661 SMSAL
-666 SESVKESDLILYCHT
+666 DDSLKESDFILYCHT
-681 LHHSMEKDLA
+681 LYHSMENDLA
-691 TLKVIYP
+691 ELKALYP
-698 LARVIVCQHHLFKT
+698 LTRVIVCQHHLFKT
-712 NLITET
+712 NLITES

-724 LPFLGRRFLTS
+724 LPFLGQRFLNS
-735 LQSLDVGEEQ
+735 LQSLDVGGEQ
-745 ASAVEP
+745 VRQVEP
-751 KDEEVRSLNRR
+751 NDKEVRSLNRR

-793 QEAVDVITQGA
+793 QEALDVITQGA

-821 TATRAIRQWETTQ
+821 TATKAIREWELDQ
-834 QAAPL
+834 EAIPL

-860 MNAYLPKPYKSHQLY
+860 MNAYLAKPYKSHQLY

>member
-11 IFLSTVSVL
+11 IFLSTVSVF
-20 IMFGFTV
+20 IMFGFAV
-27 NEVLK
+27 NELLK
-32 NEKKMNH
+32 SDKTVAH
-39 LETTRIKV
+39 LEATRMRV
-47 EALQSF
+47 EALRSF
-53 NTISSDAYRWLV
+53 NAISGDAYQWIV
-65 LSNDSSEKGLLLLKL
+65 LSNETPEKGQLLDKL
-80 KTDLTRLAQYEKQ
+80 NTELDQLAEYEKQ
-93 LQQFDSNWTVEPQLV
+93 LQRFDTNWSAEPQLI
-108 ELKSVLE
+108 ELKSALGNLVGVGVGVGVGAKQSDEE
-115 RLARVTS
+115 RLL
-122 SINRDAS
+122 
-129 QVTDNNTQLTERAFD
+129 LTERVFS
-144 LLKGVLMELSE
+144 LLQGVLMDLSK
-155 YRINIVDEKVSQAN
+155 YRIALMDEKISDTD
-169 AMFINLTHYV
+169 AMFVNFTNYV
-179 FWTQREA
+179 FWIQKET

-194 SPELI
+194 SPNQKS
-199 DQYLLSYVGAL
+199 QYFLSYVGTL

-217 DMFFRSGSR
+217 DTLFRSGSHAT
-226 SSEIRKL
+226 ETEKL
-233 LSTFSKD
+233 LNAFYKENVQD
-240 EFQNRFTDRILKGDF
+240 NFTARILEGTF

-260 YEHVE
+260 YDHIKS
-265 GLERKKLAISK
+265 LELKEQTISK
-276 AVGAYTKQLQFD
+276 AVGAFTEQLQSE
-288 LTNNIAQQK
+288 LTKNITLQQR
-297 KQTLIMTLL
+297 QTLIMTSL
-306 ILAISGVLLWLGV
+306 ILVVSGVLLWLGI
-319 ATSLRL
+319 ATSIRL
-325 NRNLSIILRGGS
+325 NKNLSLILKGGA
-337 ECADSYGEPK
+337 ECADSYGKPK
-347 VIQIQ
+347 VIQIE
-352 GNDELTE
+352 GNDELAQ

-371 YLHNKELITA
+371 YQHNKELIEA

-408 GIIGMAEILSQSQLS
+408 GIIGMTEILSQSQLN

-442 LLNDILDLSKI
+442 LLNEILDLSKI

-462 HNADLREAVYDSV
+462 HNADLRESVYDSV
-475 SVILSKAI
+475 SVVLSKAI
-483 SKDIELDINIDYQ
+483 SKDIELDINIDSHI
-496 TPQQLFFDEYRVRQ
+496 PSKLFFDEYRVKQ

-523 SKGTITTDIAYTSMS
+523 SKGTITTNIVYTQVSLD
-538 MGRGKLE
+538 RGKVE
-545 CSVSDTGI
+545 CSVTDTGV
-553 GIEPEKLE
+553 GIESEKLE

-585 AICRQLVDLMG
+585 AICRQLVDLMD

-604 KGEGSTFTFCL
+604 KGEGATFTFCL
-615 YVDVVEAPVQTFDNL
+615 YVDIVDTHVQTFDNL
-630 SRATIISN
+630 SCATIISN

-652 LNVRANVVS
+652 LNIRPNVVS
-661 SIAAL
+661 SMSAL
-666 SESVKESDLILYCHT
+666 DDSLKESDFILYCHT
-681 LHHSMEKDLA
+681 LYHSMENDLA
-691 TLKVIYP
+691 ELKALYP
-698 LARVIVCQHHLFKT
+698 LTRVIVCQHHLFKT
-712 NLITET
+712 NLITES

-724 LPFLGRRFLTS
+724 LPFLGQRFLNS
-735 LQSLDVGEEQ
+735 LRSIDIGGEQ
-745 ASAVEP
+745 VRQVEP
-751 KDEEVRSLNRR
+751 NDKEVRSLNRR

-793 QEAVDVITQGA
+793 QEALDVITQGA

-821 TATRAIRQWETTQ
+821 TATKAIREWEVDQ
-834 QAAPL
+834 EAIPL

-860 MNAYLPKPYKSHQLY
+860 MNAYLAKPYKSHQLY

>member
-11 IFLSTVSVL
+11 IFLTTVSVI

-27 NEVLK
+27 NQVFK
-32 NEKKMNH
+32 NHTKIKN

-53 NTISSDAYRWLV
+53 NTVSSYAHRWLV
-65 LSNDSSEKGLLLLKL
+65 LSNDSSEKGQLLLTLQSELDRLTQYGARLKQSDANL
-80 KTDLTRLAQYEKQ
+80 NIEPLLA
-93 LQQFDSNWTVEPQLV
+93 
-108 ELKSVLE
+108 ELKSVLMSLTSLTQGSGNQELIE
-115 RLARVTS
+115 RGLG
-122 SINRDAS
+122 
-129 QVTDNNTQLTERAFD
+129 
-144 LLKGVLMELSE
+144 LLKGVLLQLSE
-155 YRINIVDEKVSQAN
+155 YRVTLLDEDISRADS
-169 AMFINLTHYV
+169 MFVHLTNYV
-179 FWTQREA
+179 FWSQREA
-186 WLSYRLYR
+186 WLSYSLYR
-194 SPELI
+194 SPERKN
-199 DQYLLSYVGAL
+199 QYLLSYISAL
-210 ERQQQLL
+210 DRQQQLL
-217 DMFFRSGSR
+217 ETFFQSDT
-226 SSEIRKL
+226 SSPSIRQL
-233 LSTFSKD
+233 LNTVSQD
-240 EFQNRFTDRILKGDF
+240 EFQDKFASRILEGEL

-260 YEHVE
+260 YEHLKS
-265 GLERKKLAISK
+265 LEVKKRAISQ
-276 AVGAYTKQLQFD
+276 AISAYTKQLQFD
-288 LTNNIAQQK
+288 LTNNIALQK
-297 KQTLIMTLL
+297 RQTLVISFL
-306 ILAISGVLLWLGV
+306 ILAVSGVLLWLG
-319 ATSLRL
+319 AMISIRL
-325 NRNLSIILRGGS
+325 NRNLSLILKGVS
-337 ECADSYGEPK
+337 ECADNDGKPNTIKIS
-347 VIQIQ
+347 
-352 GNDELTE
+352 GNDEVVE
-359 FTETLNRVMERN
+359 FTETLNRVMGRN
-371 YLHNKELITA
+371 YQRNQELIEA
-381 KEDAISANKAKSAF
+381 KEDAVSANKAKSAF

-423 ANQQEVLGDIESS
+423 ANQQEILGDIESS

-496 TPQQLFFDEYRVRQ
+496 TPSQLFFDEYRVRQ

-523 SKGTITTDIAYTSMS
+523 SKGTITTDIAYTPMS

-545 CSVSDTGI
+545 FSVSDTGI

-585 AICRQLVDLMG
+585 AISRQLVDLMG

-604 KGEGSTFTFCL
+604 KGEGSEFTFCL
-615 YVDVVEAPVQTFDNL
+615 YVDVVEAPVQTFGNL

-652 LNVRANVVS
+652 LNVSPNVVS
-661 SIAAL
+661 SVSTL
-666 SESVKESDLILYCHT
+666 DDSLKESDFILYCHT

-691 TLKVIYP
+691 TLKTLYP

-745 ASAVEP
+745 APQVEE
-751 KDEEVRSLNRR
+751 KGEEVRSLNRR

-804 QFDAI
+804 QFDAV

-821 TATRAIRQWETTQ
+821 TATRAIRQWEFDQ
-834 QAAPL
+834 QATPL

-852 IKDCFEAG
+852 IKDCFDAG

>member
-1 MINMSIRWRL
+1 
-11 IFLSTVSVL
+11 
-20 IMFGFTV
+20 MFGFTV
-27 NEVLK
+27 NQVIK
-32 NEKKMNH
+32 NDTKMKN

-53 NTISSDAYRWLV
+53 NTVSSNAHRWLV
-65 LSNDSSEKGLLLLKL
+65 LSNDSSEKGQLLLTLQSELDRLSQYGARLKQSDENPNIEPL
-80 KTDLTRLAQYEKQ
+80 LT
-93 LQQFDSNWTVEPQLV
+93 
-108 ELKSVLE
+108 ELKNVVMSL
-115 RLARVTS
+115 TNS
-122 SINRDAS
+122 
-129 QVTDNNTQLTERAFD
+129 TQGSGNQALIEKAFG
-144 LLKGVLMELSE
+144 LLKGVLLQLSE
-155 YRINIVDEKVSQAN
+155 YRVALLDEDISQAD
-169 AMFINLTHYV
+169 AMFVHLTNYV
-179 FWTQREA
+179 FWSQREA
-186 WLSYRLYR
+186 WLSYSLYR
-194 SPELI
+194 SPEQKN
-199 DQYLLSYVGAL
+199 QYLLSYISAL
-210 ERQQQLL
+210 DRQQQLL
-217 DMFFRSGSR
+217 ETFFQSDT
-226 SSEIRKL
+226 SSPSIRQL
-233 LSTFSKD
+233 LNTVSQD
-240 EFQNRFTDRILKGDF
+240 EFQDKFATRILEGEL
-255 SSPEI
+255 SSPEV
-260 YEHVE
+260 YEHLKS
-265 GLERKKLAISK
+265 LEVKKRAISQ
-276 AVGAYTKQLQFD
+276 AISAYTKQLQLD
-288 LTNNIAQQK
+288 LTNNIALQK
-297 KQTLIMTLL
+297 RQTLVISFL
-306 ILAISGVLLWLGV
+306 ILAVSGVLLWLG
-319 ATSLRL
+319 AMISIRL
-325 NRNLSIILRGGS
+325 NRNLSMILKGVS
-337 ECADSYGEPK
+337 ECADNDGKPNTIKIE
-347 VIQIQ
+347 
-352 GNDELTE
+352 GNDELAE

-371 YLHNKELITA
+371 YLRNQELIAA
-381 KEDAISANKAKSAF
+381 KEDAVSANAAKSAF

-408 GIIGMAEILSQSQLS
+408 GIIGMAEILSQSKLS
-423 ANQQEVLGDIESS
+423 PNQQEVLGDIESS

-483 SKDIELDINIDYQ
+483 SKDIELDVNIDSQ
-496 TPQQLFFDEYRVRQ
+496 TPPQLFFDEYRVRQ

-523 SKGTITTDIAYTSMS
+523 SNGTITTDIAYAPMS

-615 YVDVVEAPVQTFDNL
+615 YVDVVETQVQSFDNL
-630 SRATIISN
+630 NRATIISN

-652 LNVRANVVS
+652 LNIKPKVVGSIS
-661 SIAAL
+661 SLDEEI
-666 SESVKESDLILYCHT
+666 KESDFVLYCHT
-681 LHHSMEKDLA
+681 LHHSLQSDLA
-691 TLKVIYP
+691 TLKEQYP
-698 LARVIVCQHHLFKT
+698 LDRVIVCQHHLFKT
-712 NLITET
+712 NLITES

-724 LPFLGRRFLTS
+724 LPFLGRRFLNS
-735 LQSLDVGEEQ
+735 LLSLDANEEPVPE
-745 ASAVEP
+745 AKSE
-751 KDEEVRSLNRR
+751 KEEVRPLNRR

-804 QFDAI
+804 QFDAV

-821 TATRAIRQWETTQ
+821 TATRAIRQWESEQQTT
-834 QAAPL
+834 PL

-852 IKDCFEAG
+852 IKDCFDAG

>member
-32 NEKKMNH
+32 NDEKMNH

-53 NTISSDAYRWLV
+53 NTVSSDAYRWLV
-65 LSNDSSEKGLLLLKL
+65 LSNDSPEKGQLLLTLQSEL
-80 KTDLTRLAQYEKQ
+80 DRLTQYGVR
-93 LQQFDSNWTVEPQLV
+93 LQQFDSNWSIDPQLA
-108 ELKSVLE
+108 ELKKLLMT
-115 RLARVTS
+115 LASTS
-122 SINRDAS
+122 ETRDS
-129 QVTDNNTQLTERAFD
+129 RQSTERAFD
-144 LLKGVLMELSE
+144 LLKDVLMDLSE
-155 YRINIVDEKVSQAN
+155 YRMALVDENIGQAD

-186 WLSYRLYR
+186 WLSFSLYR
-194 SPELI
+194 SPEFKN
-199 DQYLLSYVGAL
+199 QYLLSYVGAL

-217 DMFFRSGSR
+217 DTFFRSDTR
-226 SSEIRKL
+226 SPNIRL
-233 LSTFSKD
+233 LLNAVAKD
-240 EFQNRFTDRILKGDF
+240 EFQDKFTSRILKGDF

-260 YEHVE
+260 YQHLKS
-265 GLERKKLAISK
+265 LELKKRAISK
-276 AVGAYTKQLQFD
+276 AIGAYTNQIQFE
-288 LTNNIAQQK
+288 LTKNIALQK
-297 KQTLIMTLL
+297 RQTLVMTLL
-306 ILAISGVLLWLGV
+306 ILIASGVLMWLGV

-325 NRNLSIILRGGS
+325 NKNLSIILKGVS
-337 ECADSYGEPK
+337 ECADSYGQPK
-347 VIQIQ
+347 VIHIQ
-352 GNDELTE
+352 GNDELAE

-423 ANQQEVLGDIESS
+423 PNQQEVLGDIESS

-475 SVILSKAI
+475 SVIQSKAI

-496 TPQQLFFDEYRVRQ
+496 TPPQLFFDEYRVRQ

-523 SKGTITTDIAYTSMS
+523 SKGTITTDIAYTPMS

-666 SESVKESDLILYCHT
+666 SESVKESDFILYCHT

-745 ASAVEP
+745 TPQMEA

-804 QFDAI
+804 QFDAV

-821 TATRAIRQWETTQ
+821 TATRAIRQWEADQ
-834 QAAPL
+834 QVTPL

>member
-1 MINMSIRWRL
+1 
-11 IFLSTVSVL
+11 
-20 IMFGFTV
+20 MFGFTV

-32 NEKKMNH
+32 NDEKMNH

-47 EALQSF
+47 EALQFF
-53 NTISSDAYRWLV
+53 NTVSSDAYRWLV
-65 LSNDSSEKGLLLLKL
+65 LSNDSPEKGQLLLTLQSEL
-80 KTDLTRLAQYEKQ
+80 DRLTQYGMRLQR
-93 LQQFDSNWTVEPQLV
+93 FDSNWSIDPQLA
-108 ELKSVLE
+108 ELKKLLMI
-115 RLARVTS
+115 LASTPET
-122 SINRDAS
+122 
-129 QVTDNNTQLTERAFD
+129 TDSRKLTERAFD
-144 LLKGVLMELSE
+144 LLKDVLMELSE
-155 YRINIVDEKVSQAN
+155 YRMALVDGNIGQAE

-186 WLSYRLYR
+186 WLSFSLYR
-194 SPELI
+194 SPELRN
-199 DQYLLSYVGAL
+199 QYLLSYVGAL

-217 DMFFRSGSR
+217 DTFFRSDTR
-226 SSEIRKL
+226 SPEIRQL
-233 LSTFSKD
+233 LNAVAKD
-240 EFQNRFTDRILKGDF
+240 DFQDKFISRILKGDF

-260 YEHVE
+260 YQHLKS
-265 GLERKKLAISK
+265 LEVKKRAISN
-276 AVGAYTKQLQFD
+276 AIGAYTNQIQFE
-288 LTNNIAQQK
+288 LTKNIALQK
-297 KQTLIMTLL
+297 RQTLVMTLL
-306 ILAISGVLLWLGV
+306 IFIASGVLMWLGV

-325 NRNLSIILRGGS
+325 NRNLSIILKGVS
-337 ECADSYGEPK
+337 ECADSYGQPK
-347 VIQIQ
+347 VIRIQ
-352 GNDELTE
+352 GNDELAE

-423 ANQQEVLGDIESS
+423 PNQQEVLGDIESS

-475 SVILSKAI
+475 SVIQSKAI

-496 TPQQLFFDEYRVRQ
+496 TPSQLFFDEYRVRQ

-523 SKGTITTDIAYTSMS
+523 SKGTITTDIAYTPMS

-666 SESVKESDLILYCHT
+666 SESVKESDFILYCHT

-712 NLITET
+712 NLIRET

-745 ASAVEP
+745 TPQVEA

-804 QFDAI
+804 QFDAV

-821 TATRAIRQWETTQ
+821 TATRAIRQWEADQ
-834 QAAPL
+834 QVTPL

>member
-1 MINMSIRWRL
+1 
-11 IFLSTVSVL
+11 
-20 IMFGFTV
+20 MFGFTV

-32 NEKKMNH
+32 NDEKMNH

-47 EALQSF
+47 EALQFF
-53 NTISSDAYRWLV
+53 NTVSSDAYRWLV
-65 LSNDSSEKGLLLLKL
+65 LSNDSPEKGQLLLTLQSEL
-80 KTDLTRLAQYEKQ
+80 DRLTQYGMRLQR
-93 LQQFDSNWTVEPQLV
+93 FDSNWSIDPQLA
-108 ELKSVLE
+108 ELKKLLMI
-115 RLARVTS
+115 LASTPET
-122 SINRDAS
+122 
-129 QVTDNNTQLTERAFD
+129 TDSRKLTERAFD
-144 LLKGVLMELSE
+144 LLKDVLMELSE
-155 YRINIVDEKVSQAN
+155 YRMALVDENIGQAE

-186 WLSYRLYR
+186 WLSFSLNR
-194 SPELI
+194 SPEFKN
-199 DQYLLSYVGAL
+199 QYLLSYVAAL

-217 DMFFRSGSR
+217 DTFFRSDTR
-226 SSEIRKL
+226 SPNIRQL
-233 LSTFSKD
+233 LNAVAKD
-240 EFQNRFTDRILKGDF
+240 EFQDKFTSRILKGDF

-260 YEHVE
+260 YQHLKS
-265 GLERKKLAISK
+265 LEVKKRAISN
-276 AVGAYTKQLQFD
+276 AIGAYTNQIQFE
-288 LTNNIAQQK
+288 LTKNIALQK
-297 KQTLIMTLL
+297 RQILVMTLL
-306 ILAISGVLLWLGV
+306 ILIASGVLMWLGV

-325 NRNLSIILRGGS
+325 NRNLSIILKGVS
-337 ECADSYGEPK
+337 ECADSYGQPK
-347 VIQIQ
+347 VIRIQ
-352 GNDELTE
+352 GNDELAE

-423 ANQQEVLGDIESS
+423 PNQQEVLGDIESS

-475 SVILSKAI
+475 SVIQSKAI

-496 TPQQLFFDEYRVRQ
+496 TPSQLFFDEYRVRQ

-523 SKGTITTDIAYTSMS
+523 SKGEITTDIAYTPMS

-666 SESVKESDLILYCHT
+666 SESVKESDFILYCHT

-712 NLITET
+712 NLIRET

-745 ASAVEP
+745 TPQVEA

-804 QFDAI
+804 QFDAV

-821 TATRAIRQWETTQ
+821 TATRAIRQWEADQ
-834 QAAPL
+834 QVTPL

>member
-11 IFLSTVSVL
+11 IFLSTVSVF
-20 IMFGFTV
+20 IMFGFAV
-27 NEVLK
+27 NELLK
-32 NEKKMNH
+32 SDKTVAH
-39 LETTRIKV
+39 LEATRMRV
-47 EALQSF
+47 EALRSF
-53 NTISSDAYRWLV
+53 NAISGDAYQWIV
-65 LSNDSSEKGLLLLKL
+65 LSNETPEKGQLLDKL
-80 KTDLTRLAQYEKQ
+80 NTELDQLAEYEKQ
-93 LQQFDSNWTVEPQLV
+93 LQRFDTNWSAEPQLI
-108 ELKSVLE
+108 ELKSALGNLVGVGVGVGAKQSDEE
-115 RLARVTS
+115 RLL
-122 SINRDAS
+122 
-129 QVTDNNTQLTERAFD
+129 LTERVFS
-144 LLKGVLMELSE
+144 LLQGVLMDLSK
-155 YRINIVDEKVSQAN
+155 YRIALMDEKISDTD
-169 AMFINLTHYV
+169 AMFVNFTNYV
-179 FWTQREA
+179 FWIQKET

-194 SPELI
+194 SPNQKS
-199 DQYLLSYVGAL
+199 QYFLSYVGTL

-217 DMFFRSGSR
+217 DTLFRSGSHAT
-226 SSEIRKL
+226 ETEKL
-233 LSTFSKD
+233 LNAFYKENVQD
-240 EFQNRFTDRILKGDF
+240 NFTARILEGTF

-260 YEHVE
+260 YDHIKS
-265 GLERKKLAISK
+265 LELKEQTISK
-276 AVGAYTKQLQFD
+276 AVGAFTEQLQSE
-288 LTNNIAQQK
+288 LTKNITLQQR
-297 KQTLIMTLL
+297 QTLIMTSLVL
-306 ILAISGVLLWLGV
+306 VVSGVLLWLGI
-319 ATSLRL
+319 ATSIRL
-325 NRNLSIILRGGS
+325 NKNLSLILKGGA
-337 ECADSYGEPK
+337 ECADSYGKPK
-347 VIQIQ
+347 VIQIE
-352 GNDELTE
+352 GNDELAQ

-371 YLHNKELITA
+371 YQHNKELIEA

-408 GIIGMAEILSQSQLS
+408 GIIGMTEILSQSQLN

-442 LLNDILDLSKI
+442 LLNEILDLSKI

-462 HNADLREAVYDSV
+462 HNADLRESVYDSV
-475 SVILSKAI
+475 SVVLSKAI
-483 SKDIELDINIDYQ
+483 SKDIELDINIDSHI
-496 TPQQLFFDEYRVRQ
+496 PSKLFFDEYRVKQ

-523 SKGTITTDIAYTSMS
+523 SKGTITTNIVYTQVSLD
-538 MGRGKLE
+538 RGKVE
-545 CSVSDTGI
+545 CSVTDTGV
-553 GIEPEKLE
+553 GIESEKLE

-585 AICRQLVDLMG
+585 AICRQLVDLMD

-604 KGEGSTFTFCL
+604 KGEGATFTFCL
-615 YVDVVEAPVQTFDNL
+615 YVDIVDTHVQTFDNL
-630 SRATIISN
+630 SCATIISN

-652 LNVRANVVS
+652 LNIRPNVVS
-661 SIAAL
+661 SMSAL
-666 SESVKESDLILYCHT
+666 DDSLKESDFILYCHT
-681 LHHSMEKDLA
+681 LYHSMENDLA
-691 TLKVIYP
+691 ELKALYP
-698 LARVIVCQHHLFKT
+698 LTRVIVCQHHLFKT
-712 NLITET
+712 NLITES

-724 LPFLGRRFLTS
+724 LPFLGQRFLNS
-735 LQSLDVGEEQ
+735 LRSIDIGGEQ
-745 ASAVEP
+745 VRQVEP
-751 KDEEVRSLNRR
+751 NDKEVRSLNRR

-793 QEAVDVITQGA
+793 QEALDVITQGA

-821 TATRAIRQWETTQ
+821 TATKAIREWEVDQ
-834 QAAPL
+834 EAIPL

-860 MNAYLPKPYKSHQLY
+860 MNAYLAKPYKSHQLY

>member
-27 NEVLK
+27 NQVLK
-32 NEKKMNH
+32 NDKKMNN

-65 LSNDSSEKGLLLLKL
+65 LSNDSPDRGQLLLTLQSELGRLNQYGIKLQKSDSHWSIESQLMEL
-80 KTDLTRLAQYEKQ
+80 KTVLMSLA
-93 LQQFDSNWTVEPQLV
+93 
-108 ELKSVLE
+108 
-115 RLARVTS
+115 S
-122 SINRDAS
+122 SPENAE
-129 QVTDNNTQLTERAFD
+129 NEQLTERAFR
-144 LLKGVLMELSE
+144 LLKDVLMELSE
-155 YRINIVDEKVSQAN
+155 FHIALVDGNIDQTE
-169 AMFINLTHYV
+169 AMFIHLSNYV

-186 WLSYRLYR
+186 WLSYSLYR
-194 SPELI
+194 SPELRN
-199 DQYLLSYVGAL
+199 QYLLSYVGAL

-217 DMFFRSGSR
+217 DTFFRSDTR
-226 SSEIRKL
+226 SPEIRQL
-233 LSTFSKD
+233 LNAVAKD
-240 EFQNRFTDRILKGDF
+240 DFQAKFISRILKGDF

-260 YEHVE
+260 YEHLKS
-265 GLERKKLAISK
+265 LEIKKRAISK
-276 AVGAYTKQLQFD
+276 AISSYTKQLQFE
-288 LTNNIAQQK
+288 LTNNIALQK
-297 KQTLIMTLL
+297 RQTLVISLL
-306 ILAISGVLLWLGV
+306 ILVVSGVLLWLG
-319 ATSLRL
+319 AMTSIHL
-325 NRNLSIILRGGS
+325 NRNLSLILKGVS
-337 ECADSYGEPK
+337 ECADSDGKPK
-347 VIQIQ
+347 MIKID
-352 GNDELTE
+352 GNDELVE
-359 FTETLNRVMERN
+359 FTDTLNRVMERN
-371 YLHNKELITA
+371 YQHNQELVEA
-381 KEDAISANKAKSAF
+381 KEDAVSANKAKSAF

-408 GIIGMAEILSQSQLS
+408 GIIGMAEILSQSKLS
-423 ANQQEVLGDIESS
+423 PNQQEVLGDIESS

-483 SKDIELDINIDYQ
+483 SKDIELDVNIDSQ
-496 TPQQLFFDEYRVRQ
+496 TPAQLFFDEYRVRQ

-523 SKGTITTDIAYTSMS
+523 SNGTITTDIAYTPMS

-615 YVDVVEAPVQTFDNL
+615 YVDVVETQVQSFENL
-630 SRATIISN
+630 NRATIISN

-652 LNVRANVVS
+652 LNIKPKVVGSVS
-661 SIAAL
+661 SLDEEI
-666 SESVKESDLILYCHT
+666 KESDFVLYCHT
-681 LHHSMEKDLA
+681 LHHSLQSDLA
-691 TLKVIYP
+691 ALKTQYP
-698 LARVIVCQHHLFKT
+698 LDRVIVCQHHLFKT
-712 NLITET
+712 NLITES

-724 LPFLGRRFLTS
+724 LPFLGRRFLNS
-735 LQSLDVGEEQ
+735 LLSLDANEELVPE
-745 ASAVEP
+745 AKSE
-751 KDEEVRSLNRR
+751 KEEVRPLNRR

-783 GYEYLIASNG
+783 GYEYLITSNG

-804 QFDAI
+804 QFDAV

-821 TATRAIRQWETTQ
+821 TATRAIRQWELEQ
-834 QAAPL
+834 QATPL

-852 IKDCFEAG
+852 IKDCFDAG

>member
-1 MINMSIRWRL
+1 
-11 IFLSTVSVL
+11 
-20 IMFGFTV
+20 MFGFTV

-32 NEKKMNH
+32 NDEKMNH

-53 NTISSDAYRWLV
+53 NTVSSDAYRWLV
-65 LSNDSSEKGLLLLKL
+65 LSNDSPEKGQLLLTLQSEL
-80 KTDLTRLAQYEKQ
+80 DRLTQYGMR
-93 LQQFDSNWTVEPQLV
+93 LQQFDSNWSIDPQLA
-108 ELKSVLE
+108 ELKKLLMT
-115 RLARVTS
+115 LASTS
-122 SINRDAS
+122 ETRDS
-129 QVTDNNTQLTERAFD
+129 RQSTERAFD
-144 LLKGVLMELSE
+144 LLKDMLMDLSE
-155 YRINIVDEKVSQAN
+155 YRMALVDDNIGQAE

-186 WLSYRLYR
+186 WLSFSLYR
-194 SPELI
+194 SPEFKN
-199 DQYLLSYVGAL
+199 QYLLSYVGAL

-217 DMFFRSGSR
+217 DTFFRSDTR
-226 SSEIRKL
+226 SPNIRQL
-233 LSTFSKD
+233 LNAVAKD
-240 EFQNRFTDRILKGDF
+240 EFQDKFTSRILKGDF

-260 YEHVE
+260 YQHLKS
-265 GLERKKLAISK
+265 LELKKRAISN
-276 AVGAYTKQLQFD
+276 AIGAYTNQIQFE
-288 LTNNIAQQK
+288 LTKNIALQK
-297 KQTLIMTLL
+297 RQTLVMTLL
-306 ILAISGVLLWLGV
+306 ILIASGVLMWLGV

-325 NRNLSIILRGGS
+325 NKNLSIILKGVS
-337 ECADSYGEPK
+337 ECADSYGQPK
-347 VIQIQ
+347 VIHIQ

-423 ANQQEVLGDIESS
+423 PNQQEVLGDIESS

-475 SVILSKAI
+475 SVIQSKAI

-496 TPQQLFFDEYRVRQ
+496 TPSQLFFDEYRVRQ

-523 SKGTITTDIAYTSMS
+523 SKGTITTDIAYTPMS

-615 YVDVVEAPVQTFDNL
+615 YVDIVEAPVQTFDNL

-666 SESVKESDLILYCHT
+666 SEGVKESDFILYCHT

-691 TLKVIYP
+691 TLKAIYP

-712 NLITET
+712 NLIRET

-745 ASAVEP
+745 TPQVEA

-821 TATRAIRQWETTQ
+821 TATRAIRQWEADQ
-834 QAAPL
+834 QVTPL

>member
-1 MINMSIRWRL
+1 
-11 IFLSTVSVL
+11 
-20 IMFGFTV
+20 MFGFTV

-32 NEKKMNH
+32 NDEKMNH

-53 NTISSDAYRWLV
+53 NTVSSDAYRWLV
-65 LSNDSSEKGLLLLKL
+65 LSNDSPEKGQLLLTLQSEL
-80 KTDLTRLAQYEKQ
+80 DRLTQYGMR
-93 LQQFDSNWTVEPQLV
+93 LQQFDSNWSIDPQLT
-108 ELKSVLE
+108 ELKKLLMS
-115 RLARVTS
+115 LASTTET
-122 SINRDAS
+122 
-129 QVTDNNTQLTERAFD
+129 TDSRQLTERAFD
-144 LLKGVLMELSE
+144 LLKDVLIELSE
-155 YRINIVDEKVSQAN
+155 YRMALVDENIGQAD

-186 WLSYRLYR
+186 WLSFSLYR
-194 SPELI
+194 SPELKN
-199 DQYLLSYVGAL
+199 QYLLSYVGAL

-217 DMFFRSGSR
+217 DTFFRSDTR
-226 SSEIRKL
+226 SPNIRQL
-233 LSTFSKD
+233 LNAVAKD
-240 EFQNRFTDRILKGDF
+240 EFQDKFTSRILKGDF

-260 YEHVE
+260 YQHLKS
-265 GLERKKLAISK
+265 LEVKKRAISN
-276 AVGAYTKQLQFD
+276 AIGAYTNQIQFE
-288 LTNNIAQQK
+288 LTKNIALQK
-297 KQTLIMTLL
+297 RQTLVMTLL
-306 ILAISGVLLWLGV
+306 ILIASGVLMWLGV

-325 NRNLSIILRGGS
+325 NKNLSIILKGVS
-337 ECADSYGEPK
+337 ECADSYGQPK
-347 VIQIQ
+347 VIHIQ

-423 ANQQEVLGDIESS
+423 PNQQEVLGDIESS

-475 SVILSKAI
+475 SVIQSKAI

-496 TPQQLFFDEYRVRQ
+496 TPSQLFFDEYRVRQ

-523 SKGTITTDIAYTSMS
+523 SKGTITTDIAYTPMS

-666 SESVKESDLILYCHT
+666 SESVKESDFILYCHT

-691 TLKVIYP
+691 TLKAIYP

-745 ASAVEP
+745 TPQVAA

-804 QFDAI
+804 QFDAV

-821 TATRAIRQWETTQ
+821 TATRAIRQWEADQ
-834 QAAPL
+834 QVTPL

>member
-1 MINMSIRWRL
+1 
-11 IFLSTVSVL
+11 
-20 IMFGFTV
+20 MFGFTV

-32 NEKKMNH
+32 NDEKMNH

-53 NTISSDAYRWLV
+53 NTVSSDAYRWLV
-65 LSNDSSEKGLLLLKL
+65 LSNDSPEKGQLLLTLQSEL
-80 KTDLTRLAQYEKQ
+80 DRLTQYGTR
-93 LQQFDSNWTVEPQLV
+93 LQQFDSNWSIDPQLA
-108 ELKSVLE
+108 ELKKLLMT
-115 RLARVTS
+115 LASTS
-122 SINRDAS
+122 ETRDS
-129 QVTDNNTQLTERAFD
+129 RQLTERAFD
-144 LLKGVLMELSE
+144 LLKDVLMELSE
-155 YRINIVDEKVSQAN
+155 YRMALVDENIGQAE

-186 WLSYRLYR
+186 WLSFSLNR
-194 SPELI
+194 SPEFKN
-199 DQYLLSYVGAL
+199 QYLLSYVSAL

-217 DMFFRSGSR
+217 DTFFRSDTR
-226 SSEIRKL
+226 SPNIRQL
-233 LSTFSKD
+233 LNAVAKD
-240 EFQNRFTDRILKGDF
+240 EFQDKFTSRILKGDF

-260 YEHVE
+260 YQHLKS
-265 GLERKKLAISK
+265 LEVKKRAISN
-276 AVGAYTKQLQFD
+276 AIGAYTNQIQFE
-288 LTNNIAQQK
+288 LTKNIALQK
-297 KQTLIMTLL
+297 RQTLVMTLL
-306 ILAISGVLLWLGV
+306 ILIASGVLMWLGV

-325 NRNLSIILRGGS
+325 NKNLSIILKGVS
-337 ECADSYGEPK
+337 ECADSYGQPK
-347 VIQIQ
+347 VIRIQ
-352 GNDELTE
+352 GNDELAE

-423 ANQQEVLGDIESS
+423 PNQQEVLGDIESS

-475 SVILSKAI
+475 SVIQSKAI

-496 TPQQLFFDEYRVRQ
+496 TPSQLFFDEYRVRQ

-523 SKGTITTDIAYTSMS
+523 SKGTITTDIAYTPMS

-666 SESVKESDLILYCHT
+666 SESVKESDFILYCHT

-712 NLITET
+712 NLIRET

-745 ASAVEP
+745 TPQVEA

-804 QFDAI
+804 QFDAV

-821 TATRAIRQWETTQ
+821 TATRAIRQWEADQ
-834 QAAPL
+834 QVTPL

>member
-20 IMFGFTV
+20 IMLGFTV

-32 NEKKMNH
+32 NDEKMNH

-47 EALQSF
+47 EALQFF
-53 NTISSDAYRWLV
+53 NTVSSDAYRWLV
-65 LSNDSSEKGLLLLKL
+65 LSNDSPEKGQLLLTLQSEL
-80 KTDLTRLAQYEKQ
+80 DRLTQYGMR
-93 LQQFDSNWTVEPQLV
+93 LQQFDSNWSIDPQLA
-108 ELKSVLE
+108 ELKKLLMS
-115 RLARVTS
+115 LASTTETTNSR
-122 SINRDAS
+122 
-129 QVTDNNTQLTERAFD
+129 QLTERAFD
-144 LLKGVLMELSE
+144 LLKDVLIELSE
-155 YRINIVDEKVSQAN
+155 YRMALVDENIGQAD

-186 WLSYRLYR
+186 WLSFSLYR
-194 SPELI
+194 SPEFKN
-199 DQYLLSYVGAL
+199 QYLLSYVGAL

-217 DMFFRSGSR
+217 DTFFRSDTR
-226 SSEIRKL
+226 SPNIRQL
-233 LSTFSKD
+233 LNAVAKD
-240 EFQNRFTDRILKGDF
+240 EFQDKFTSRILKGDF

-260 YEHVE
+260 YQHLKS
-265 GLERKKLAISK
+265 LEVKKRAISN
-276 AVGAYTKQLQFD
+276 AIGAYTTQIQFE
-288 LTNNIAQQK
+288 LTKNIALQK
-297 KQTLIMTLL
+297 RQTLVMTLL
-306 ILAISGVLLWLGV
+306 ILIASGVLMWLGV

-325 NRNLSIILRGGS
+325 NRNLSIILKGVS
-337 ECADSYGEPK
+337 ECADSYGQPK
-347 VIQIQ
+347 VIHIQ
-352 GNDELTE
+352 GNDELAE

-423 ANQQEVLGDIESS
+423 PNQQEVLGDIESS

-475 SVILSKAI
+475 SVIQSKAI

-496 TPQQLFFDEYRVRQ
+496 TPPQLFFDEYRVRQ

-523 SKGTITTDIAYTSMS
+523 SKGTITTDIAYTPMS

-666 SESVKESDLILYCHT
+666 SESVKESDFILYCHT
-681 LHHSMEKDLA
+681 LHHSMEKDLVA
-691 TLKVIYP
+691 LKTVYP
-698 LARVIVCQHHLFKT
+698 LSRVIVCQHHLFKT

-745 ASAVEP
+745 TPQVEA

-804 QFDAI
+804 QFDAV

-821 TATRAIRQWETTQ
+821 TATRTIRQWEADQ
-834 QAAPL
+834 QVTPL

>member
-1 MINMSIRWRL
+1 
-11 IFLSTVSVL
+11 
-20 IMFGFTV
+20 MFGFTV

-32 NEKKMNH
+32 NDEKMNH

-47 EALQSF
+47 EALQFF
-53 NTISSDAYRWLV
+53 NTVSSDAYRWLV
-65 LSNDSSEKGLLLLKL
+65 LSNDSPEKGQLLLTLQSEL
-80 KTDLTRLAQYEKQ
+80 DRLTQYGMRLQR
-93 LQQFDSNWTVEPQLV
+93 FDSNWSIDPQLA
-108 ELKSVLE
+108 ELKKLLMI
-115 RLARVTS
+115 LASTPET
-122 SINRDAS
+122 
-129 QVTDNNTQLTERAFD
+129 TDSRKLTERAFD
-144 LLKGVLMELSE
+144 LLKDVLMELSE
-155 YRINIVDEKVSQAN
+155 YRMALVDGNIGQAE

-186 WLSYRLYR
+186 WLSFSLYR
-194 SPELI
+194 SPELRN
-199 DQYLLSYVGAL
+199 QYLLSYVGAL

-217 DMFFRSGSR
+217 DTFFRSDTR
-226 SSEIRKL
+226 SPEIRQL
-233 LSTFSKD
+233 LNAVAKD
-240 EFQNRFTDRILKGDF
+240 DFQDKFISRILKGDF

-260 YEHVE
+260 YQHLKS
-265 GLERKKLAISK
+265 LEVKKRAISN
-276 AVGAYTKQLQFD
+276 AIGAYTNQIQFE
-288 LTNNIAQQK
+288 LTKNIALQK
-297 KQTLIMTLL
+297 SQTLVMTLL
-306 ILAISGVLLWLGV
+306 ILIASGVLMWLGV

-325 NRNLSIILRGGS
+325 NRNLSIILKGVS
-337 ECADSYGEPK
+337 ECADSYGQPK
-347 VIQIQ
+347 VIRIQ
-352 GNDELTE
+352 GNDELAE

-423 ANQQEVLGDIESS
+423 PNQQEVLGDIESS

-453 ESGNLMLSP
+453 ESGNLMLSR

-475 SVILSKAI
+475 SVIQSKAI

-496 TPQQLFFDEYRVRQ
+496 TPSQLFFDEYRVRQ

-523 SKGTITTDIAYTSMS
+523 SKGTITTDIAYTPMS

-652 LNVRANVVS
+652 LNVRVNVVS

-666 SESVKESDLILYCHT
+666 SESVKESDFILYCHT

-712 NLITET
+712 NLIRET

-745 ASAVEP
+745 TPQVEA

-821 TATRAIRQWETTQ
+821 TATRAIRQWEADQ
-834 QAAPL
+834 QVTPL

>member
-1 MINMSIRWRL
+1 
-11 IFLSTVSVL
+11 
-20 IMFGFTV
+20 MFGFAV
-27 NEVLK
+27 NELLK
-32 NEKKMNH
+32 SDKTVAH
-39 LETTRIKV
+39 LEATRMRV

-53 NTISSDAYRWLV
+53 NAVSGDAYQWIV
-65 LSNDSSEKGLLLLKL
+65 LSNDIPEKGQLLEKL
-80 KTDLTRLAQYEKQ
+80 NTELDKLAEYEKQ
-93 LQQFDSNWTVEPQLV
+93 LQRFDPNWSAEPQLI
-108 ELKSVLE
+108 ELKSALGNLVGVGSKQSDEE
-115 RLARVTS
+115 RLL
-122 SINRDAS
+122 
-129 QVTDNNTQLTERAFD
+129 LTERVFS
-144 LLKGVLMELSE
+144 LLQGVLMDLSK
-155 YRINIVDEKVSQAN
+155 YRIALMDAKISDTD
-169 AMFINLTHYV
+169 AMFVNLTNYM
-179 FWTQREA
+179 FWIQKEA

-194 SPELI
+194 SPNQKS
-199 DQYLLSYVGAL
+199 QYFLSYVGTL

-217 DMFFRSGSR
+217 DTLFRSGSHAT
-226 SSEIRKL
+226 ETEKL
-233 LSTFSKD
+233 LNAFYKENVQD
-240 EFQNRFTDRILKGDF
+240 NFTARILEGTF

-260 YEHVE
+260 YDHIKS
-265 GLERKKLAISK
+265 LELKEQTISK
-276 AVGAYTKQLQFD
+276 AVGAFTEQLQSE
-288 LTNNIAQQK
+288 LTKNITLQQR
-297 KQTLIMTLL
+297 QTLIMASL
-306 ILAISGVLLWLGV
+306 ILVVSGVLLWLGI
-319 ATSLRL
+319 ATSIRL
-325 NRNLSIILRGGS
+325 NKNLSLILKGGS
-337 ECADSYGEPK
+337 ECADSYGKPK
-347 VIQIQ
+347 VIQIE
-352 GNDELTE
+352 GNDELAQ

-371 YLHNKELITA
+371 YQHNKELIEA

-408 GIIGMAEILSQSQLS
+408 GIIGMTEILSQSQLN

-442 LLNDILDLSKI
+442 LLNEILDLSKI

-462 HNADLREAVYDSV
+462 HNADLRESVYDSV
-475 SVILSKAI
+475 SVVLSKAI
-483 SKDIELDINIDYQ
+483 SKDIELDINIDSHI
-496 TPQQLFFDEYRVRQ
+496 PSKLFFDEYRVKQ

-523 SKGTITTDIAYTSMS
+523 SKGTITTDIVYTQVSLD
-538 MGRGKLE
+538 RGKVE
-545 CSVSDTGI
+545 CSVTDTGV
-553 GIEPEKLE
+553 GIESEKLE

-585 AICRQLVDLMG
+585 AICRQLVDLMD

-604 KGEGSTFTFCL
+604 KGEGATFTFCL
-615 YVDVVEAPVQTFDNL
+615 YVDIVDTHVQTFDNL
-630 SRATIISN
+630 SCATIISN

-652 LNVRANVVS
+652 LNIRPNVVS
-661 SIAAL
+661 SMSAL
-666 SESVKESDLILYCHT
+666 DDSLKESDFILYCHT
-681 LHHSMEKDLA
+681 LYHSMENDLA
-691 TLKVIYP
+691 ELKALYP
-698 LARVIVCQHHLFKT
+698 LTRVIVCQHHLFKT
-712 NLITET
+712 NLITES

-724 LPFLGRRFLTS
+724 LPFLGQRFLNS
-735 LQSLDVGEEQ
+735 LQSLDVGGEQ
-745 ASAVEP
+745 VRQVEP
-751 KDEEVRSLNRR
+751 NDKEVRSLNRR

-793 QEAVDVITQGA
+793 QEALDVITQGA

-821 TATRAIRQWETTQ
+821 TANKAIREWELDQ
-834 QAAPL
+834 EAIPL

-860 MNAYLPKPYKSHQLY
+860 MNAYLAKPYKSHQLY

>member
-1 MINMSIRWRL
+1 
-11 IFLSTVSVL
+11 
-20 IMFGFTV
+20 MFGFTV

-32 NEKKMNH
+32 NDEKMNH

-53 NTISSDAYRWLV
+53 NTVSSDAYRWLV
-65 LSNDSSEKGLLLLKL
+65 LSNDSPEKGQLLLTLQSEL
-80 KTDLTRLAQYEKQ
+80 DRLTQYGMR
-93 LQQFDSNWTVEPQLV
+93 LQQFDSNWSIDPQLA
-108 ELKSVLE
+108 ELKKLLMT
-115 RLARVTS
+115 LASTS
-122 SINRDAS
+122 ETRDS
-129 QVTDNNTQLTERAFD
+129 RQSTERAFD
-144 LLKGVLMELSE
+144 LLKDVLMDLSE
-155 YRINIVDEKVSQAN
+155 YRMALVDENIGQAD

-186 WLSYRLYR
+186 WLSFSLYR
-194 SPELI
+194 SPEFKN
-199 DQYLLSYVGAL
+199 QYLLSYVGAL

-217 DMFFRSGSR
+217 DTFFRSDTR
-226 SSEIRKL
+226 SPNIRQL
-233 LSTFSKD
+233 LNAVAKD
-240 EFQNRFTDRILKGDF
+240 EFQDKFTSRILKGDF

-260 YEHVE
+260 YQHLKS
-265 GLERKKLAISK
+265 LEVKKRAISN
-276 AVGAYTKQLQFD
+276 AIGAYTNQIQFE
-288 LTNNIAQQK
+288 LTKNIALQK
-297 KQTLIMTLL
+297 RQTLVMTLL
-306 ILAISGVLLWLGV
+306 ILIASGVLMWLGV

-325 NRNLSIILRGGS
+325 NRNLSIILKGVS
-337 ECADSYGEPK
+337 ECADSYGQPK
-347 VIQIQ
+347 VIRIQ
-352 GNDELTE
+352 GNDELAE

-423 ANQQEVLGDIESS
+423 PNQQEVLGDIESS

-475 SVILSKAI
+475 SVIQSKAI

-496 TPQQLFFDEYRVRQ
+496 TPSQLFFDEYRVRQ

-523 SKGTITTDIAYTSMS
+523 SKGTITTDIAYTPMS

-615 YVDVVEAPVQTFDNL
+615 YVDIVEAPVQTFDNL

-666 SESVKESDLILYCHT
+666 SESVKESDFILYCHT

-691 TLKVIYP
+691 TLKAIYP

-712 NLITET
+712 NLIRET

-745 ASAVEP
+745 TPQVEA

-821 TATRAIRQWETTQ
+821 TATRAIRQWEADQ
-834 QAAPL
+834 QVTPL

>member
-32 NEKKMNH
+32 NDEKMNH

-53 NTISSDAYRWLV
+53 NTVSSDAYRWLV
-65 LSNDSSEKGLLLLKL
+65 LSNDSPEKGQLLLTLQSEL
-80 KTDLTRLAQYEKQ
+80 DRLTQYGMR
-93 LQQFDSNWTVEPQLV
+93 LQQFDSNWSIDPQLA
-108 ELKSVLE
+108 ELKKLLMT
-115 RLARVTS
+115 LASTS
-122 SINRDAS
+122 ETRDS
-129 QVTDNNTQLTERAFD
+129 RQSTERAFD
-144 LLKGVLMELSE
+144 LLKDVLMDLSE
-155 YRINIVDEKVSQAN
+155 YRMALVDENIGQAD

-186 WLSYRLYR
+186 WLSFSLYR
-194 SPELI
+194 SPEFKN
-199 DQYLLSYVGAL
+199 QYLLSYVGAL

-217 DMFFRSGSR
+217 DTFFRSDTR
-226 SSEIRKL
+226 SPNIRQL
-233 LSTFSKD
+233 LNAVAKD
-240 EFQNRFTDRILKGDF
+240 EFQDKFTSRILKGDF

-260 YEHVE
+260 YQHLKS
-265 GLERKKLAISK
+265 LEVKKRAISN
-276 AVGAYTKQLQFD
+276 AIGAYTNQIQFE
-288 LTNNIAQQK
+288 LTKNIALQK
-297 KQTLIMTLL
+297 RQTLVMTLL
-306 ILAISGVLLWLGV
+306 ILIASGVLMWLGV

-325 NRNLSIILRGGS
+325 NRNLSIILKGVS
-337 ECADSYGEPK
+337 ECADSYGQPK
-347 VIQIQ
+347 VIRIQ
-352 GNDELTE
+352 GNDELAE

-423 ANQQEVLGDIESS
+423 PNQQEVLGDIESS

-475 SVILSKAI
+475 SVIQSKAI

-496 TPQQLFFDEYRVRQ
+496 TPSQLFFDEYRVRQ

-523 SKGTITTDIAYTSMS
+523 SKGTITTDIAYTPMS

-615 YVDVVEAPVQTFDNL
+615 YVDIVEAPVQTFDNL

-666 SESVKESDLILYCHT
+666 SESVKESDFILYCHT

-691 TLKVIYP
+691 TLKAIYP

-712 NLITET
+712 NLIRET

-745 ASAVEP
+745 TPQVEA

-821 TATRAIRQWETTQ
+821 TATRAIRQWEADQ
-834 QAAPL
+834 QVTPL

>member
-1 MINMSIRWRL
+1 
-11 IFLSTVSVL
+11 
-20 IMFGFTV
+20 MFGFTV
-27 NEVLK
+27 NQVIK
-32 NEKKMNH
+32 NDTKMKN

-53 NTISSDAYRWLV
+53 NTVSSNAHRWLV
-65 LSNDSSEKGLLLLKL
+65 LSNDSSEKGQLLLTLQSELDRLSQYGARLKQSDENL
-80 KTDLTRLAQYEKQ
+80 NIEPLLT
-93 LQQFDSNWTVEPQLV
+93 
-108 ELKSVLE
+108 ELKNVVMS
-115 RLARVTS
+115 
-122 SINRDAS
+122 
-129 QVTDNNTQLTERAFD
+129 LTNATPGFGNQALIEKAFG
-144 LLKGVLMELSE
+144 LLKGVLLQLSE
-155 YRINIVDEKVSQAN
+155 YRVALLDEDISQAD
-169 AMFINLTHYV
+169 AMFVHLTNYV
-179 FWTQREA
+179 FWSQREA
-186 WLSYRLYR
+186 WLSYSLYR
-194 SPELI
+194 SPEQKN
-199 DQYLLSYVGAL
+199 QYLLSYISAL
-210 ERQQQLL
+210 DRQQQLL
-217 DMFFRSGSR
+217 ETFFQSDT
-226 SSEIRKL
+226 SSPSIRQL
-233 LSTFSKD
+233 LNTVSQN
-240 EFQNRFTDRILKGDF
+240 EFQDKFATRILEGEL
-255 SSPEI
+255 SSPEV
-260 YEHVE
+260 YEHLKS
-265 GLERKKLAISK
+265 LEVKKRAISQ
-276 AVGAYTKQLQFD
+276 AISAYTKQLQFD
-288 LTNNIAQQK
+288 LTNNIALQK
-297 KQTLIMTLL
+297 RQTLVISFL
-306 ILAISGVLLWLGV
+306 ILAVSGVLLWLG
-319 ATSLRL
+319 AMISIRL
-325 NRNLSIILRGGS
+325 NRNLSMILKGVS
-337 ECADSYGEPK
+337 ECADNDGKPNTIKIE
-347 VIQIQ
+347 
-352 GNDELTE
+352 GNDELAE
-359 FTETLNRVMERN
+359 FTETLNRVMERTYQRN
-371 YLHNKELITA
+371 QELIEA
-381 KEDAISANKAKSAF
+381 KEDAVSANKAKSAF

-408 GIIGMAEILSQSQLS
+408 GIIGMAEILSQSKLS
-423 ANQQEVLGDIESS
+423 PNQQEVLGDIESS

-483 SKDIELDINIDYQ
+483 SKDIELDVNIDSQ
-496 TPQQLFFDEYRVRQ
+496 TPPQLFFDEYRVRQ

-523 SKGTITTDIAYTSMS
+523 SNGTITTDIAYTPMS

-615 YVDVVEAPVQTFDNL
+615 YVDVVETQVQSFENL
-630 SRATIISN
+630 NRATIISN

-652 LNVRANVVS
+652 LNIKPKVVGAIS
-661 SIAAL
+661 SLDEEI
-666 SESVKESDLILYCHT
+666 KESDFVLYCHT
-681 LHHSMEKDLA
+681 LHHSLQSDLA
-691 TLKVIYP
+691 ALKEQYP
-698 LARVIVCQHHLFKT
+698 LDRVIVCQHHLFKT
-712 NLITET
+712 NLITES

-724 LPFLGRRFLTS
+724 LPFLGRRFLNS
-735 LQSLDVGEEQ
+735 LLSLDANEEPVPE
-745 ASAVEP
+745 AKSE
-751 KDEEVRSLNRR
+751 KEEVRPLNRR

-804 QFDAI
+804 QFDAV

-821 TATRAIRQWETTQ
+821 TATRAIRQWESEQQTT
-834 QAAPL
+834 PL

-852 IKDCFEAG
+852 IKDCFDAG